1 MKKLLWVLILL
12 LLPLT
17 ALAEDAESRRDGAF
31 FYQIA
36 DGEAILTGCDWDAMQ
51 ADSLYMFA
59 EPPVSLEIPATLGG
73 YPVTSI
79 GGGVFCS
86 LDGCPVDAPF
96 EVVLPEGLR
105 TLDAYTFTECFYAT
119 KITLPASLEIIP
131 EGCFD
136 RVPAE
141 IDFPNG
147 NPRYSCE
154 NGFLINNTTQTLLY
168 TAPSS
173 HGIALPAVRR
183 LGDWSLS
190 NYYLWYDDYD
200 PVLPDTLESVGSY
213 VFYDCGVTRVTFPDG
228 ITELSPFTFS
238 CTALQ
243 EVHLPASLREIPDYC
258 FWDCHLT
265 ALTIPDG
272 VTRIGAHA
280 VDWFTGEIIG
290 AVTLPASVEFVGYRA
305 FPDECDVTALNPQVH
320 FETATEYAERIP
332 EYDWYG
338 DEAADVLYSDGL
350 FDYELSSRGAVLLD
364 CSRFLNQPE
373 VPDVLE
379 IPAELGGYPV
389 TSIGGWVFCSLD
401 GCPLDAPF
409 EIVLPE
415 GLRAL
420 DADTFSDCFYAANVT
435 LPASLEIIP
444 EGCFGRIPAEIDFP
458 NGNPRY
464 SCENGFLIDN
474 TTQTLLYTAPS
485 SHGTAL
491 PAVRRLGDWSLANW
505 LWYDDDD
512 PVLPDTLESVGSHIF
527 YDCCVTRVT
536 FPDGVT
542 ELSPYTFHSTDLQEV
557 HLPASLREIPDFC
570 FWNCQLTALTIPDG
584 VTHIGAQAFNGFTGE
599 IIQAVTLPASVEF
612 VGYRAFPDECDVTA
626 LNPQVHFETATEY
639 AERIPEYDWYG
650 DEAADVLYSDGL
662 FDYELSSRGA
672 VLLDCSRFFNQ
683 PEVPDVLEIPSELG
697 GTPVVAIAAN
707 ALNTSESCADSLL
720 FGIVLPEGVQ
730 RVEADAFQCCHA
742 ATQISFPST
751 LTMLAEG
758 SFFHVYAEID
768 FPNGNPRYSC
778 ENGFLIDRDTQT
790 LLYAA
795 PSSQGQPIPAVRR
808 LGDSALDNWKPAG
821 NEIRLPDTL
830 ESIGPYALDGQYTGD
845 FSPLAAL
852 ILPDGVREL
861 SDCSIYGCWEI
872 QLLRFPA
879 TLTEIPAYCVANCGL
894 GAVEIPEGVTRIG
907 EFAFYYYDWEQTELS
922 AVTLPASVEFVGF
935 RAFPDECE
943 ITALNPDTHFETE
956 EEINQR
962 NPDWAYR
969 IP

>member
-17 ALAEDAESRRDGAF
+17 VLAEDAESRRDGAF

-59 EPPVSLEIPATLGG
+59 EPSVSLEIPATLGG

-79 GGGVFCS
+79 GGWVFCS
-86 LDGCPVDAPF
+86 LDGSPVDAPF

-105 TLDAYTFTECFYAT
+105 ALDADAFADCYYAA
-119 KITLPASLEIIP
+119 KVTLPATLEIIP
-131 EGCFD
+131 EDCFD
-136 RVPAE
+136 RISAE
-141 IDFPNG
+141 IEFPNG

-154 NGFLINNTTQTLLY
+154 NGFLIDNTTQTLLY

-173 HGIALPAVRR
+173 HGNPLPAVRR
-183 LGDWSLS
+183 LGDCSLM
-190 NYYLWYDDYD
+190 NWLWDDDDD

-213 VFYDCGVTRVTFPDG
+213 IFYDCGVTRVTFPDG
-228 ITELSPFTFS
+228 ITELSPYTFY
-238 CTALQ
+238 CTDLQ

-258 FWDCHLT
+258 FWNCQLI

-338 DEAADVLYSDGL
+338 GEAADVLYSDGL
-350 FDYELSSRGAVLLD
+350 FDCELSSRGAVLLG

-379 IPAELGGYPV
+379 IPAELGG
-389 TSIGGWVFCSLD
+389 
-401 GCPLDAPF
+401 
-409 EIVLPE
+409 
-415 GLRAL
+415 
-420 DADTFSDCFYAANVT
+420 
-435 LPASLEIIP
+435 
-444 EGCFGRIPAEIDFP
+444 
-458 NGNPRY
+458 
-464 SCENGFLIDN
+464 
-474 TTQTLLYTAPS
+474 
-485 SHGTAL
+485 
-491 PAVRRLGDWSLANW
+491 
-505 LWYDDDD
+505 
-512 PVLPDTLESVGSHIF
+512 
-527 YDCCVTRVT
+527 
-536 FPDGVT
+536 
-542 ELSPYTFHSTDLQEV
+542 
-557 HLPASLREIPDFC
+557 
-570 FWNCQLTALTIPDG
+570 
-584 VTHIGAQAFNGFTGE
+584 
-599 IIQAVTLPASVEF
+599 
-612 VGYRAFPDECDVTA
+612 
-626 LNPQVHFETATEY
+626 
-639 AERIPEYDWYG
+639 
-650 DEAADVLYSDGL
+650 
-662 FDYELSSRGA
+662 
-672 VLLDCSRFFNQ
+672 
-683 PEVPDVLEIPSELG
+683 
-697 GTPVVAIAAN
+697 TPVVAIAAN
-707 ALNTSESCADSLL
+707 ALNTSESYADSLL

>member
-17 ALAEDAESRRDGAF
+17 ASAEDAEIHRDGAF

-36 DGEAILTGCDWDAMQ
+36 DGEATLTGCDWDAMQ

-105 TLDAYTFTECFYAT
+105 
-119 KITLPASLEIIP
+119 
-131 EGCFD
+131 
-136 RVPAE
+136 
-141 IDFPNG
+141 
-147 NPRYSCE
+147 
-154 NGFLINNTTQTLLY
+154 
-168 TAPSS
+168 
-173 HGIALPAVRR
+173 
-183 LGDWSLS
+183 
-190 NYYLWYDDYD
+190 
-200 PVLPDTLESVGSY
+200 
-213 VFYDCGVTRVTFPDG
+213 
-228 ITELSPFTFS
+228 
-238 CTALQ
+238 
-243 EVHLPASLREIPDYC
+243 
-258 FWDCHLT
+258 
-265 ALTIPDG
+265 
-272 VTRIGAHA
+272 
-280 VDWFTGEIIG
+280 
-290 AVTLPASVEFVGYRA
+290 
-305 FPDECDVTALNPQVH
+305 
-320 FETATEYAERIP
+320 
-332 EYDWYG
+332 
-338 DEAADVLYSDGL
+338 
-350 FDYELSSRGAVLLD
+350 
-364 CSRFLNQPE
+364 
-373 VPDVLE
+373 
-379 IPAELGGYPV
+379 
-389 TSIGGWVFCSLD
+389 
-401 GCPLDAPF
+401 
-409 EIVLPE
+409 
-415 GLRAL
+415 AL
-420 DADTFSDCFYAANVT
+420 DADTFAECFYAVKVT
-435 LPASLEIIP
+435 LPATLEIIP

-626 LNPQVHFETATEY
+626 LNPQVHFETAAEY
-639 AERIPEYDWYG
+639 A
-650 DEAADVLYSDGL
+650 LYSDGL

-672 VLLDCSRFFNQ
+672 VLLDCSRFLNQ

-730 RVEADAFQCCHA
+730 RVEADAFLCCHA
-742 ATQISFPST
+742 ATRISFPST
-751 LTMLAEG
+751 LDDLPES
-758 SFFHVYAEID
+758 SFYHVSAEID

>member
-79 GGGVFCS
+79 GGWVFCS
-86 LDGCPVDAPF
+86 LDGSPVDAPF

-105 TLDAYTFTECFYAT
+105 ALDADAFADCYYAA
-119 KITLPASLEIIP
+119 KVTLPATLEIIP
-131 EGCFD
+131 EDCFD
-136 RVPAE
+136 RISAE

-154 NGFLINNTTQTLLY
+154 NGFLIDNTTQTLLY

-173 HGIALPAVRR
+173 HGNPLPAVRR
-183 LGDWSLS
+183 LGDCSLA
-190 NYYLWYDDYD
+190 NWLWDDDDD

-213 VFYDCGVTRVTFPDG
+213 IFYDCGVTRVTFPDG
-228 ITELSPFTFS
+228 ITELSPYTFYR
-238 CTALQ
+238 TDLQ

-258 FWDCHLT
+258 FWNCQLT

-338 DEAADVLYSDGL
+338 DEAADALYSDGL
-350 FDYELSSRGAVLLD
+350 FDYELSSRGAVLLG

-379 IPAELGGYPV
+379 IPATLGGYPV
-389 TSIGGWVFCSLD
+389 VGLGAYALCTYDFAGGRDFSI
-401 GCPLDAPF
+401 
-409 EIVLPE
+409 IV
-415 GLRAL
+415 
-420 DADTFSDCFYAANVT
+420 
-435 LPASLEIIP
+435 
-444 EGCFGRIPAEIDFP
+444 
-458 NGNPRY
+458 
-464 SCENGFLIDN
+464 
-474 TTQTLLYTAPS
+474 
-485 SHGTAL
+485 
-491 PAVRRLGDWSLANW
+491 
-505 LWYDDDD
+505 
-512 PVLPDTLESVGSHIF
+512 
-527 YDCCVTRVT
+527 
-536 FPDGVT
+536 
-542 ELSPYTFHSTDLQEV
+542 
-557 HLPASLREIPDFC
+557 
-570 FWNCQLTALTIPDG
+570 
-584 VTHIGAQAFNGFTGE
+584 
-599 IIQAVTLPASVEF
+599 
-612 VGYRAFPDECDVTA
+612 
-626 LNPQVHFETATEY
+626 
-639 AERIPEYDWYG
+639 
-650 DEAADVLYSDGL
+650 
-662 FDYELSSRGA
+662 
-672 VLLDCSRFFNQ
+672 
-683 PEVPDVLEIPSELG
+683 
-697 GTPVVAIAAN
+697 
-707 ALNTSESCADSLL
+707 
-720 FGIVLPEGVQ
+720 PEGV
-730 RVEADAFQCCHA
+730 RFMTSDAFLCCHA
-742 ATQISFPST
+742 ATRISFPST
-751 LTMLAEG
+751 LDDLPES
-758 SFFHVYAEID
+758 SFYHVSAEID

-922 AVTLPASVEFVGF
+922 AVTLPASVEFVAF

>member
-17 ALAEDAESRRDGAF
+17 AWAEDAEIRRDGAF

-36 DGEAILTGCDWDAMQ
+36 DGEAVLTGCDWDAMQ

-59 EPPVSLEIPATLGG
+59 EPQVSLEIPATLGG
-73 YPVTSI
+73 YPVTAI
-79 GGGVFCS
+79 GGWLFSS
-86 LDGCPVDAPF
+86 LDVCPVDAPF
-96 EVVLPEGLR
+96 EVVFPEGLR
-105 TLDAYTFTECFYAT
+105 ALDADTFAECFYAV
-119 KITLPASLEIIP
+119 KVTLPATLEIIP

-136 RVPAE
+136 QISAE
-141 IDFPNG
+141 IEFPNG

-168 TAPSS
+168 TAQSR

-320 FETATEYAERIP
+320 FETAAEYAERIP

-338 DEAADVLYSDGL
+338 DEAAD
-350 FDYELSSRGAVLLD
+350 A
-364 CSRFLNQPE
+364 
-373 VPDVLE
+373 
-379 IPAELGGYPV
+379 
-389 TSIGGWVFCSLD
+389 
-401 GCPLDAPF
+401 
-409 EIVLPE
+409 
-415 GLRAL
+415 
-420 DADTFSDCFYAANVT
+420 
-435 LPASLEIIP
+435 
-444 EGCFGRIPAEIDFP
+444 
-458 NGNPRY
+458 
-464 SCENGFLIDN
+464 
-474 TTQTLLYTAPS
+474 
-485 SHGTAL
+485 
-491 PAVRRLGDWSLANW
+491 
-505 LWYDDDD
+505 
-512 PVLPDTLESVGSHIF
+512 
-527 YDCCVTRVT
+527 
-536 FPDGVT
+536 
-542 ELSPYTFHSTDLQEV
+542 
-557 HLPASLREIPDFC
+557 
-570 FWNCQLTALTIPDG
+570 
-584 VTHIGAQAFNGFTGE
+584 
-599 IIQAVTLPASVEF
+599 
-612 VGYRAFPDECDVTA
+612 
-626 LNPQVHFETATEY
+626 
-639 AERIPEYDWYG
+639 
-650 DEAADVLYSDGL
+650 LYSDGL

-683 PEVPDVLEIPSELG
+683 PEVPDVLEIPAELG
-697 GTPVVAIAAN
+697 GYPVVGLGAY
-707 ALNTSESCADSLL
+707 ALCTYDFAGGRDFSI
-720 FGIVLPEGVQ
+720 IVPEGV
-730 RVEADAFQCCHA
+730 RFMTSDAFLCCHA
-742 ATQISFPST
+742 ATRISFPST
-751 LTMLAEG
+751 LDDLPES
-758 SFFHVYAEID
+758 SFYHVSAEID

>member
-12 LLPLT
+12 LLPLI

-79 GGGVFCS
+79 GGWVFCS
-86 LDGCPVDAPF
+86 LDGSPVDAPF

-105 TLDAYTFTECFYAT
+105 ALDADAFADCYYAA
-119 KITLPASLEIIP
+119 KVTLPATLEVIP

-136 RVPAE
+136 QIEAE

-154 NGFLINNTTQTLLY
+154 NGFLIDRDTQTLLY
-168 TAPSS
+168 TTPSS
-173 HGIALPAVRR
+173 HGNPLPAVRR
-183 LGDWSLS
+183 LGDCSLM
-190 NYYLWYDDYD
+190 NWLWDDDDD

-213 VFYDCGVTRVTFPDG
+213 IFYDCGVTRVTFPDG
-228 ITELSPFTFS
+228 ITELSPYTFY
-238 CTALQ
+238 CTDLQ

-258 FWDCHLT
+258 FWNCQLI

-338 DEAADVLYSDGL
+338 GEAADVLYSDGL
-350 FDYELSSRGAVLLD
+350 FDYELSSRGAVLLG

-389 TSIGGWVFCSLD
+389 VGLGAYALCTYDFAGGRDFSI
-401 GCPLDAPF
+401 
-409 EIVLPE
+409 IV
-415 GLRAL
+415 
-420 DADTFSDCFYAANVT
+420 
-435 LPASLEIIP
+435 
-444 EGCFGRIPAEIDFP
+444 
-458 NGNPRY
+458 
-464 SCENGFLIDN
+464 
-474 TTQTLLYTAPS
+474 
-485 SHGTAL
+485 
-491 PAVRRLGDWSLANW
+491 
-505 LWYDDDD
+505 
-512 PVLPDTLESVGSHIF
+512 
-527 YDCCVTRVT
+527 
-536 FPDGVT
+536 
-542 ELSPYTFHSTDLQEV
+542 
-557 HLPASLREIPDFC
+557 
-570 FWNCQLTALTIPDG
+570 
-584 VTHIGAQAFNGFTGE
+584 
-599 IIQAVTLPASVEF
+599 
-612 VGYRAFPDECDVTA
+612 
-626 LNPQVHFETATEY
+626 
-639 AERIPEYDWYG
+639 
-650 DEAADVLYSDGL
+650 
-662 FDYELSSRGA
+662 
-672 VLLDCSRFFNQ
+672 
-683 PEVPDVLEIPSELG
+683 
-697 GTPVVAIAAN
+697 
-707 ALNTSESCADSLL
+707 
-720 FGIVLPEGVQ
+720 PEGV
-730 RVEADAFQCCHA
+730 RFMTSDAFLCCHA
-742 ATQISFPST
+742 ATRISFPST
-751 LTMLAEG
+751 LDDLPES
-758 SFFHVYAEID
+758 SFYHVSAEID

-894 GAVEIPEGVTRIG
+894 GAVEIPEGVARIG

>member
-79 GGGVFCS
+79 GGWVFCS
-86 LDGCPVDAPF
+86 LDGSPVDAPF

-105 TLDAYTFTECFYAT
+105 ALDADAFADCYYAA
-119 KITLPASLEIIP
+119 KVTLPATLEIIP
-131 EGCFD
+131 EDCFD
-136 RVPAE
+136 RISAE
-141 IDFPNG
+141 IEFPNG

-154 NGFLINNTTQTLLY
+154 NGFLIDNTTQTLLY

-173 HGIALPAVRR
+173 HGNPLPAVRR
-183 LGDWSLS
+183 LGDCSLA
-190 NYYLWYDDYD
+190 NWLWDDDDD

-213 VFYDCGVTRVTFPDG
+213 IFYDCGVTRVTFPDG
-228 ITELSPFTFS
+228 ITELSPYTFY
-238 CTALQ
+238 CTDLQ

-258 FWDCHLT
+258 FWNCQLI

-338 DEAADVLYSDGL
+338 GEAADVLYSDGL

-389 TSIGGWVFCSLD
+389 VGLGAYALCTYDFAGGRDFSI
-401 GCPLDAPF
+401 
-409 EIVLPE
+409 IV
-415 GLRAL
+415 
-420 DADTFSDCFYAANVT
+420 
-435 LPASLEIIP
+435 
-444 EGCFGRIPAEIDFP
+444 
-458 NGNPRY
+458 
-464 SCENGFLIDN
+464 
-474 TTQTLLYTAPS
+474 
-485 SHGTAL
+485 
-491 PAVRRLGDWSLANW
+491 
-505 LWYDDDD
+505 
-512 PVLPDTLESVGSHIF
+512 
-527 YDCCVTRVT
+527 
-536 FPDGVT
+536 
-542 ELSPYTFHSTDLQEV
+542 
-557 HLPASLREIPDFC
+557 
-570 FWNCQLTALTIPDG
+570 
-584 VTHIGAQAFNGFTGE
+584 
-599 IIQAVTLPASVEF
+599 
-612 VGYRAFPDECDVTA
+612 
-626 LNPQVHFETATEY
+626 
-639 AERIPEYDWYG
+639 
-650 DEAADVLYSDGL
+650 
-662 FDYELSSRGA
+662 
-672 VLLDCSRFFNQ
+672 
-683 PEVPDVLEIPSELG
+683 
-697 GTPVVAIAAN
+697 
-707 ALNTSESCADSLL
+707 
-720 FGIVLPEGVQ
+720 PEGV
-730 RVEADAFQCCHA
+730 RFMTSDAFLCCHA
-742 ATQISFPST
+742 ATRISFPST
-751 LTMLAEG
+751 LDDLPES
-758 SFFHVYAEID
+758 SFYHVSAEID

-879 TLTEIPAYCVANCGL
+879 TLMEIPAYCVANCGL

>member
-79 GGGVFCS
+79 GGWVFCS
-86 LDGCPVDAPF
+86 LDGSPVDAPF

-105 TLDAYTFTECFYAT
+105 ALDADAFADCYYAA
-119 KITLPASLEIIP
+119 KVTLPATLEIIP
-131 EGCFD
+131 EDCFD
-136 RVPAE
+136 RISAE

-154 NGFLINNTTQTLLY
+154 NGFLIDNTTQTLLY

-173 HGIALPAVRR
+173 HGNPLPAVRR
-183 LGDWSLS
+183 LGDCSLM
-190 NYYLWYDDYD
+190 NWLWDDDDD

-213 VFYDCGVTRVTFPDG
+213 IFYDCGVTRVTFPDG
-228 ITELSPFTFS
+228 ITELSPYTFY
-238 CTALQ
+238 CTDLQ

-258 FWDCHLT
+258 FWNCQLT

-338 DEAADVLYSDGL
+338 GEAADVLYSDGL
-350 FDYELSSRGAVLLD
+350 FDYELSSRGAVLLG

-389 TSIGGWVFCSLD
+389 VGLGAYALCTYDFAGGRDFSI
-401 GCPLDAPF
+401 
-409 EIVLPE
+409 IV
-415 GLRAL
+415 
-420 DADTFSDCFYAANVT
+420 
-435 LPASLEIIP
+435 
-444 EGCFGRIPAEIDFP
+444 
-458 NGNPRY
+458 
-464 SCENGFLIDN
+464 
-474 TTQTLLYTAPS
+474 
-485 SHGTAL
+485 
-491 PAVRRLGDWSLANW
+491 
-505 LWYDDDD
+505 
-512 PVLPDTLESVGSHIF
+512 
-527 YDCCVTRVT
+527 
-536 FPDGVT
+536 
-542 ELSPYTFHSTDLQEV
+542 
-557 HLPASLREIPDFC
+557 
-570 FWNCQLTALTIPDG
+570 
-584 VTHIGAQAFNGFTGE
+584 
-599 IIQAVTLPASVEF
+599 
-612 VGYRAFPDECDVTA
+612 
-626 LNPQVHFETATEY
+626 
-639 AERIPEYDWYG
+639 
-650 DEAADVLYSDGL
+650 
-662 FDYELSSRGA
+662 
-672 VLLDCSRFFNQ
+672 
-683 PEVPDVLEIPSELG
+683 
-697 GTPVVAIAAN
+697 
-707 ALNTSESCADSLL
+707 
-720 FGIVLPEGVQ
+720 PEGV
-730 RVEADAFQCCHA
+730 RFMTSDAFLCCHA
-742 ATQISFPST
+742 ATRISFPST
-751 LTMLAEG
+751 LDDLPES
-758 SFFHVYAEID
+758 SFYHVSAEID

-808 LGDSALDNWKPAG
+808 LGDSALDNWKPTG

>member
-12 LLPLT
+12 VLPLT
-17 ALAEDAESRRDGAF
+17 ALAEDAESHRDGAF

-36 DGEAILTGCDWDAMQ
+36 DGEAVLTGCDWDAMQ

-79 GGGVFCS
+79 GGWVFCS
-86 LDGCPVDAPF
+86 LDGSPVDAPF

-105 TLDAYTFTECFYAT
+105 ALDADAFADCYYAA
-119 KITLPASLEIIP
+119 KVTLPATLEIIP
-131 EGCFD
+131 EDCFD
-136 RVPAE
+136 RISAE
-141 IDFPNG
+141 IEFPNG

-154 NGFLINNTTQTLLY
+154 NGFLIDNTTQTLLY

-173 HGIALPAVRR
+173 HGNPLPAVRR
-183 LGDWSLS
+183 LGDCSLA
-190 NYYLWYDDYD
+190 NWLWDDDDD

-213 VFYDCGVTRVTFPDG
+213 IFYDCGVTRVTFPDG
-228 ITELSPFTFS
+228 ITELSPYTFY
-238 CTALQ
+238 CTDLQ

-258 FWDCHLT
+258 FWNCQLI

-338 DEAADVLYSDGL
+338 GEAADVLYSDGL

-389 TSIGGWVFCSLD
+389 VGLGAYALCTYDFAGGRDFSI
-401 GCPLDAPF
+401 
-409 EIVLPE
+409 IV
-415 GLRAL
+415 
-420 DADTFSDCFYAANVT
+420 
-435 LPASLEIIP
+435 
-444 EGCFGRIPAEIDFP
+444 
-458 NGNPRY
+458 
-464 SCENGFLIDN
+464 
-474 TTQTLLYTAPS
+474 
-485 SHGTAL
+485 
-491 PAVRRLGDWSLANW
+491 
-505 LWYDDDD
+505 
-512 PVLPDTLESVGSHIF
+512 
-527 YDCCVTRVT
+527 
-536 FPDGVT
+536 
-542 ELSPYTFHSTDLQEV
+542 
-557 HLPASLREIPDFC
+557 
-570 FWNCQLTALTIPDG
+570 
-584 VTHIGAQAFNGFTGE
+584 
-599 IIQAVTLPASVEF
+599 
-612 VGYRAFPDECDVTA
+612 
-626 LNPQVHFETATEY
+626 
-639 AERIPEYDWYG
+639 
-650 DEAADVLYSDGL
+650 
-662 FDYELSSRGA
+662 
-672 VLLDCSRFFNQ
+672 
-683 PEVPDVLEIPSELG
+683 
-697 GTPVVAIAAN
+697 
-707 ALNTSESCADSLL
+707 
-720 FGIVLPEGVQ
+720 PEGV
-730 RVEADAFQCCHA
+730 RFMTSDAFLCCHA
-742 ATQISFPST
+742 ATRISFPST
-751 LTMLAEG
+751 LDDLPES
-758 SFFHVYAEID
+758 SFYHVSAEID

-879 TLTEIPAYCVANCGL
+879 TLMEIPAYCVANCGL

>member
-12 LLPLT
+12 LLPLS
-17 ALAEDAESRRDGAF
+17 ALAEDAESHRDGAF

-59 EPPVSLEIPATLGG
+59 DPPVS
-73 YPVTSI
+73 
-79 GGGVFCS
+79 
-86 LDGCPVDAPF
+86 
-96 EVVLPEGLR
+96 
-105 TLDAYTFTECFYAT
+105 
-119 KITLPASLEIIP
+119 
-131 EGCFD
+131 
-136 RVPAE
+136 
-141 IDFPNG
+141 
-147 NPRYSCE
+147 
-154 NGFLINNTTQTLLY
+154 
-168 TAPSS
+168 
-173 HGIALPAVRR
+173 
-183 LGDWSLS
+183 
-190 NYYLWYDDYD
+190 
-200 PVLPDTLESVGSY
+200 
-213 VFYDCGVTRVTFPDG
+213 
-228 ITELSPFTFS
+228 
-238 CTALQ
+238 
-243 EVHLPASLREIPDYC
+243 
-258 FWDCHLT
+258 
-265 ALTIPDG
+265 
-272 VTRIGAHA
+272 
-280 VDWFTGEIIG
+280 
-290 AVTLPASVEFVGYRA
+290 
-305 FPDECDVTALNPQVH
+305 
-320 FETATEYAERIP
+320 
-332 EYDWYG
+332 
-338 DEAADVLYSDGL
+338 
-350 FDYELSSRGAVLLD
+350 
-364 CSRFLNQPE
+364 
-373 VPDVLE
+373 LE

>member
-79 GGGVFCS
+79 GGWVFCS
-86 LDGCPVDAPF
+86 LDGSPVDAPF

-105 TLDAYTFTECFYAT
+105 ALDADAFADCYYAA
-119 KITLPASLEIIP
+119 KVTLPATLEIIP
-131 EGCFD
+131 EDCFD
-136 RVPAE
+136 RISAE
-141 IDFPNG
+141 IEFPNG

-154 NGFLINNTTQTLLY
+154 NGFLIDNTTQTLLY

-173 HGIALPAVRR
+173 HGNPLPAVRR
-183 LGDWSLS
+183 LGDCSLA
-190 NYYLWYDDYD
+190 NWLWDDDDD

-213 VFYDCGVTRVTFPDG
+213 IFYDCGVTRVTFPDG
-228 ITELSPFTFS
+228 ITELSPYTFY
-238 CTALQ
+238 CTDLQ

-258 FWDCHLT
+258 FWNCQLT

-338 DEAADVLYSDGL
+338 GEAADVLYSDGL
-350 FDYELSSRGAVLLD
+350 FDYQLSSRGAVLLD
-364 CSRFLNQPE
+364 GSRFLNQPE

-379 IPAELGGYPV
+379 IPA
-389 TSIGGWVFCSLD
+389 
-401 GCPLDAPF
+401 
-409 EIVLPE
+409 
-415 GLRAL
+415 
-420 DADTFSDCFYAANVT
+420 
-435 LPASLEIIP
+435 
-444 EGCFGRIPAEIDFP
+444 
-458 NGNPRY
+458 
-464 SCENGFLIDN
+464 
-474 TTQTLLYTAPS
+474 
-485 SHGTAL
+485 
-491 PAVRRLGDWSLANW
+491 
-505 LWYDDDD
+505 
-512 PVLPDTLESVGSHIF
+512 
-527 YDCCVTRVT
+527 
-536 FPDGVT
+536 
-542 ELSPYTFHSTDLQEV
+542 
-557 HLPASLREIPDFC
+557 
-570 FWNCQLTALTIPDG
+570 
-584 VTHIGAQAFNGFTGE
+584 
-599 IIQAVTLPASVEF
+599 
-612 VGYRAFPDECDVTA
+612 
-626 LNPQVHFETATEY
+626 
-639 AERIPEYDWYG
+639 
-650 DEAADVLYSDGL
+650 
-662 FDYELSSRGA
+662 
-672 VLLDCSRFFNQ
+672 
-683 PEVPDVLEIPSELG
+683 ELG

-821 NEIRLPDTL
+821 NEIRLPYTL

-879 TLTEIPAYCVANCGL
+879 TLMEIPAYCVANCGL

>member
-17 ALAEDAESRRDGAF
+17 ASAEDAEIHRDGAF

-36 DGEAILTGCDWDAMQ
+36 DGEAVLTGCDWDAMQ

-59 EPPVSLEIPATLGG
+59 KPPVSLEIPATLGG
-73 YPVTSI
+73 YPVTAI

-86 LDGCPVDAPF
+86 LDGCPVNAPF

-105 TLDAYTFTECFYAT
+105 ALDADAFADCYYAA
-119 KITLPASLEIIP
+119 KVTLPATLEIIP

-136 RVPAE
+136 RIE
-141 IDFPNG
+141 
-147 NPRYSCE
+147 
-154 NGFLINNTTQTLLY
+154 
-168 TAPSS
+168 
-173 HGIALPAVRR
+173 
-183 LGDWSLS
+183 
-190 NYYLWYDDYD
+190 
-200 PVLPDTLESVGSY
+200 
-213 VFYDCGVTRVTFPDG
+213 
-228 ITELSPFTFS
+228 
-238 CTALQ
+238 
-243 EVHLPASLREIPDYC
+243 
-258 FWDCHLT
+258 
-265 ALTIPDG
+265 
-272 VTRIGAHA
+272 
-280 VDWFTGEIIG
+280 
-290 AVTLPASVEFVGYRA
+290 
-305 FPDECDVTALNPQVH
+305 
-320 FETATEYAERIP
+320 
-332 EYDWYG
+332 
-338 DEAADVLYSDGL
+338 
-350 FDYELSSRGAVLLD
+350 
-364 CSRFLNQPE
+364 
-373 VPDVLE
+373 
-379 IPAELGGYPV
+379 
-389 TSIGGWVFCSLD
+389 
-401 GCPLDAPF
+401 
-409 EIVLPE
+409 
-415 GLRAL
+415 
-420 DADTFSDCFYAANVT
+420 
-435 LPASLEIIP
+435 
-444 EGCFGRIPAEIDFP
+444 AEIDFP

-491 PAVRRLGDWSLANW
+491 PAVRRLGDGSLLNW

-512 PVLPDTLESVGSHIF
+512 PVLPDTLESVGSYIF
-527 YDCCVTRVT
+527 YDCGVTRVT
-536 FPDGVT
+536 FPDGIT
-542 ELSPYTFHSTDLQEV
+542 ELSPYTFYCTDLQEV
-557 HLPASLREIPDFC
+557 HLPASLLEIPDYC

-584 VTHIGAQAFNGFTGE
+584 VTRIGAHAIDWFTGE
-599 IIQAVTLPASVEF
+599 IIGAVTLPASVEF

-626 LNPQVHFETATEY
+626 LNPQVHFETAAEY
-639 AERIPEYDWYG
+639 AERHPEYDWDS

-683 PEVPDVLEIPSELG
+683 PEIPDVLEIPAKLG
-697 GTPVVAIAAN
+697 GTPVVAIAEN

-720 FGIVLPEGVQ
+720 FSIVLPEGVQ

-742 ATQISFPST
+742 ATQISFSST

-830 ESIGPYALDGQYTGD
+830 ESIGSYALDGQYTGD

-861 SDCSIYGCWEI
+861 SDCSIYACWEI

>member
-17 ALAEDAESRRDGAF
+17 AWAEDAEIHRDGAF

-36 DGEAILTGCDWDAMQ
+36 DGEATLTGCDWDAMQ

-59 EPPVSLEIPATLGG
+59 EPQVSLEIPATLGG

-79 GGGVFCS
+79 GG
-86 LDGCPVDAPF
+86 
-96 EVVLPEGLR
+96 
-105 TLDAYTFTECFYAT
+105 
-119 KITLPASLEIIP
+119 
-131 EGCFD
+131 
-136 RVPAE
+136 
-141 IDFPNG
+141 
-147 NPRYSCE
+147 
-154 NGFLINNTTQTLLY
+154 
-168 TAPSS
+168 
-173 HGIALPAVRR
+173 
-183 LGDWSLS
+183 
-190 NYYLWYDDYD
+190 
-200 PVLPDTLESVGSY
+200 
-213 VFYDCGVTRVTFPDG
+213 
-228 ITELSPFTFS
+228 
-238 CTALQ
+238 
-243 EVHLPASLREIPDYC
+243 
-258 FWDCHLT
+258 
-265 ALTIPDG
+265 
-272 VTRIGAHA
+272 
-280 VDWFTGEIIG
+280 
-290 AVTLPASVEFVGYRA
+290 
-305 FPDECDVTALNPQVH
+305 
-320 FETATEYAERIP
+320 
-332 EYDWYG
+332 
-338 DEAADVLYSDGL
+338 
-350 FDYELSSRGAVLLD
+350 
-364 CSRFLNQPE
+364 
-373 VPDVLE
+373 
-379 IPAELGGYPV
+379 
-389 TSIGGWVFCSLD
+389 WVFSSLD

-409 EIVLPE
+409 EVVLPE

-420 DADTFSDCFYAANVT
+420 DADTFAECFYAVKVT
-435 LPASLEIIP
+435 LPATLEIIP

-505 LWYDDDD
+505 LRYDDDD

-557 HLPASLREIPDFC
+557 HLPASLREIPDYC

-584 VTHIGAQAFNGFTGE
+584 VTRIGAHAFDGFTGE
-599 IIQAVTLPASVEF
+599 IIGAVTLPASVEF

-626 LNPQVHFETATEY
+626 LNPQVHFETAAEYSLYSDGLFDYELSSRGAVLLGCSRFLNQPEVPDVLEIPATLGGYPVTAIGGWVFSSLDGCPLDAPFEVVLPEGLRALDADTFAECFYAVKVTLPATLEIIPEGCFGRIPAEIDFPNGNPRYSCENGFLIDNTTQTLLYTAPSSHGTALPAVRRLGDWSLANWLRYDDDDPVLPDTLESVGSHIFYDCCVTRVTFPDGVTELSPYTFHSTDLQEVHLPASLREIPDYCFWNCQLTALTIPDGVTRIGAHAFDGFTGEIIGAVTLPASVEFVGYRAFPDECDVTALNPQVHFETAAEY
-639 AERIPEYDWYG
+639 A
-650 DEAADVLYSDGL
+650 LYSDGL

-683 PEVPDVLEIPSELG
+683 PEVPDVLEIPAKLG
-697 GTPVVAIAAN
+697 GYPVVGLGAY
-707 ALNTSESCADSLL
+707 ALCTYDFDDGRDFSI
-720 FGIVLPEGVQ
+720 IVPEGV
-730 RVEADAFQCCHA
+730 RFMTSDAFLCCHA
-742 ATQISFPST
+742 ATRISFPST
-751 LTMLAEG
+751 LDDLPES
-758 SFFHVYAEID
+758 SFYHVSAEID

-821 NEIRLPDTL
+821 NEVRLPDTL
-830 ESIGPYALDGQYTGD
+830 ESIGPYALYGQYTDD

-852 ILPDGVREL
+852 ILPDGIREL
-861 SDCSIYGCWEI
+861 SECSIYAGREI

-907 EFAFYYYDWEQTELS
+907 EFAFYYYDLGQTKLS

-935 RAFPDECE
+935 RAFPDGCE

>member
-17 ALAEDAESRRDGAF
+17 VLAEDAESRRDGAF

-59 EPPVSLEIPATLGG
+59 EPSVSLEIPATLGG

-79 GGGVFCS
+79 GGWVFCS
-86 LDGCPVDAPF
+86 LDGSPVDAPF

-105 TLDAYTFTECFYAT
+105 ALDADAFADCYYAA
-119 KITLPASLEIIP
+119 KVTLPATLEIIP
-131 EGCFD
+131 EDCFD
-136 RVPAE
+136 RISAE

-154 NGFLINNTTQTLLY
+154 NGFLIDNTTQTLLY

-173 HGIALPAVRR
+173 HGNPLPAVRR
-183 LGDWSLS
+183 LGDCSLM
-190 NYYLWYDDYD
+190 NWLWDDDDD

-213 VFYDCGVTRVTFPDG
+213 IFYDCGVTRVTFPDG
-228 ITELSPFTFS
+228 ITELSPYTFY
-238 CTALQ
+238 CTDLQ

-258 FWDCHLT
+258 FWNCQLT

-320 FETATEYAERIP
+320 FETAAEYAERIP

-350 FDYELSSRGAVLLD
+350 FDYELSSRGAVLLG

-389 TSIGGWVFCSLD
+389 VGLGAYALCTYDFAGGRDFSI
-401 GCPLDAPF
+401 
-409 EIVLPE
+409 IV
-415 GLRAL
+415 
-420 DADTFSDCFYAANVT
+420 
-435 LPASLEIIP
+435 
-444 EGCFGRIPAEIDFP
+444 
-458 NGNPRY
+458 
-464 SCENGFLIDN
+464 
-474 TTQTLLYTAPS
+474 
-485 SHGTAL
+485 
-491 PAVRRLGDWSLANW
+491 
-505 LWYDDDD
+505 
-512 PVLPDTLESVGSHIF
+512 
-527 YDCCVTRVT
+527 
-536 FPDGVT
+536 
-542 ELSPYTFHSTDLQEV
+542 
-557 HLPASLREIPDFC
+557 
-570 FWNCQLTALTIPDG
+570 
-584 VTHIGAQAFNGFTGE
+584 
-599 IIQAVTLPASVEF
+599 
-612 VGYRAFPDECDVTA
+612 
-626 LNPQVHFETATEY
+626 
-639 AERIPEYDWYG
+639 
-650 DEAADVLYSDGL
+650 
-662 FDYELSSRGA
+662 
-672 VLLDCSRFFNQ
+672 
-683 PEVPDVLEIPSELG
+683 
-697 GTPVVAIAAN
+697 
-707 ALNTSESCADSLL
+707 
-720 FGIVLPEGVQ
+720 PEGV
-730 RVEADAFQCCHA
+730 RFMTSDAFLCCHA
-742 ATQISFPST
+742 ATRISFPST
-751 LTMLAEG
+751 LDDLPES
-758 SFFHVYAEID
+758 SFYHVSAEID

>member
-79 GGGVFCS
+79 GGWVFCS
-86 LDGCPVDAPF
+86 LDGSPVDAPF

-105 TLDAYTFTECFYAT
+105 ALDADAFADCYYAA
-119 KITLPASLEIIP
+119 KVTLPATLEIIP
-131 EGCFD
+131 EDCFD
-136 RVPAE
+136 RISAE
-141 IDFPNG
+141 IEFPNG

-154 NGFLINNTTQTLLY
+154 NGFLIDNTTQTLLY

-173 HGIALPAVRR
+173 HGNPLPAVRR
-183 LGDWSLS
+183 LGDCSLA
-190 NYYLWYDDYD
+190 NWLWDDDDD

-213 VFYDCGVTRVTFPDG
+213 IFYDCGVTRVTFPDG
-228 ITELSPFTFS
+228 ITELSPYTFY
-238 CTALQ
+238 CTDLQ

-258 FWDCHLT
+258 FWNCQLT

-338 DEAADVLYSDGL
+338 GEAADVLYSDGL
-350 FDYELSSRGAVLLD
+350 FDYELSSRGAVLLG

-389 TSIGGWVFCSLD
+389 VGLGAYALCTYDFAGGRDFSI
-401 GCPLDAPF
+401 
-409 EIVLPE
+409 IV
-415 GLRAL
+415 
-420 DADTFSDCFYAANVT
+420 
-435 LPASLEIIP
+435 
-444 EGCFGRIPAEIDFP
+444 
-458 NGNPRY
+458 
-464 SCENGFLIDN
+464 
-474 TTQTLLYTAPS
+474 
-485 SHGTAL
+485 
-491 PAVRRLGDWSLANW
+491 
-505 LWYDDDD
+505 
-512 PVLPDTLESVGSHIF
+512 
-527 YDCCVTRVT
+527 
-536 FPDGVT
+536 
-542 ELSPYTFHSTDLQEV
+542 
-557 HLPASLREIPDFC
+557 
-570 FWNCQLTALTIPDG
+570 
-584 VTHIGAQAFNGFTGE
+584 
-599 IIQAVTLPASVEF
+599 
-612 VGYRAFPDECDVTA
+612 
-626 LNPQVHFETATEY
+626 
-639 AERIPEYDWYG
+639 
-650 DEAADVLYSDGL
+650 
-662 FDYELSSRGA
+662 
-672 VLLDCSRFFNQ
+672 
-683 PEVPDVLEIPSELG
+683 
-697 GTPVVAIAAN
+697 
-707 ALNTSESCADSLL
+707 
-720 FGIVLPEGVQ
+720 PEGV
-730 RVEADAFQCCHA
+730 RFMTSDAFLCCHA
-742 ATQISFPST
+742 ATRISFPST
-751 LTMLAEG
+751 LDDLPES
-758 SFFHVYAEID
+758 SFYHVSAEID

>member
-79 GGGVFCS
+79 GGWVFCS
-86 LDGCPVDAPF
+86 LDGSPVDAPF

-105 TLDAYTFTECFYAT
+105 ALDADAFADCYYAA
-119 KITLPASLEIIP
+119 KVTLPATLEIIP
-131 EGCFD
+131 EDCFD
-136 RVPAE
+136 RISAE
-141 IDFPNG
+141 IEFPNG

-154 NGFLINNTTQTLLY
+154 NGFLIDNTTQTLLY

-173 HGIALPAVRR
+173 HGNPLPAVRR
-183 LGDWSLS
+183 LGDCSLM
-190 NYYLWYDDYD
+190 NWLWDDDDD

-213 VFYDCGVTRVTFPDG
+213 IFYDCGVTRVTFPDG
-228 ITELSPFTFS
+228 ITELSPYTFY
-238 CTALQ
+238 CTDLQ

-258 FWDCHLT
+258 FWNCQLT

-338 DEAADVLYSDGL
+338 DEAADGL
-350 FDYELSSRGAVLLD
+350 FDYELSSRGAVLLG

-389 TSIGGWVFCSLD
+389 VGLGAYALCTYDFAGGRDFSI
-401 GCPLDAPF
+401 
-409 EIVLPE
+409 IV
-415 GLRAL
+415 
-420 DADTFSDCFYAANVT
+420 
-435 LPASLEIIP
+435 
-444 EGCFGRIPAEIDFP
+444 
-458 NGNPRY
+458 
-464 SCENGFLIDN
+464 
-474 TTQTLLYTAPS
+474 
-485 SHGTAL
+485 
-491 PAVRRLGDWSLANW
+491 
-505 LWYDDDD
+505 
-512 PVLPDTLESVGSHIF
+512 
-527 YDCCVTRVT
+527 
-536 FPDGVT
+536 
-542 ELSPYTFHSTDLQEV
+542 
-557 HLPASLREIPDFC
+557 
-570 FWNCQLTALTIPDG
+570 
-584 VTHIGAQAFNGFTGE
+584 
-599 IIQAVTLPASVEF
+599 
-612 VGYRAFPDECDVTA
+612 
-626 LNPQVHFETATEY
+626 
-639 AERIPEYDWYG
+639 
-650 DEAADVLYSDGL
+650 
-662 FDYELSSRGA
+662 
-672 VLLDCSRFFNQ
+672 
-683 PEVPDVLEIPSELG
+683 
-697 GTPVVAIAAN
+697 
-707 ALNTSESCADSLL
+707 
-720 FGIVLPEGVQ
+720 PEGV
-730 RVEADAFQCCHA
+730 RFMTSDAFLCCHA
-742 ATQISFPST
+742 ATRISFPST
-751 LTMLAEG
+751 LDDLPES
-758 SFFHVYAEID
+758 SFYHVSAEID

>member
-17 ALAEDAESRRDGAF
+17 AWAEDAEIHRDGAF

-36 DGEAILTGCDWDAMQ
+36 DGEATLTGCDWDAMQ

-59 EPPVSLEIPATLGG
+59 DPPVSLEIPATLGG
-73 YPVTSI
+73 YPVTAI
-79 GGGVFCS
+79 GGWVFCS

-105 TLDAYTFTECFYAT
+105 ALDADTFADCFYAANV
-119 KITLPASLEIIP
+119 TLPATLEIIP

-136 RVPAE
+136 QISAE
-141 IDFPNG
+141 IEFPNG

-173 HGIALPAVRR
+173 HGNPLPAVRR
-183 LGDWSLS
+183 LGDCSLM
-190 NYYLWYDDYD
+190 NWLWDDD
-200 PVLPDTLESVGSY
+200 DAPVLPDTLESVGSY
-213 VFYDCGVTRVTFPDG
+213 IFYDCGVTRVTFPDG
-228 ITELSPFTFS
+228 ITELSPYTFY
-238 CTALQ
+238 CTDLQ

-258 FWDCHLT
+258 FWNCQLI

-320 FETATEYAERIP
+320 FETAAEYAERIP

-379 IPAELGGYPV
+379 IPAELGG
-389 TSIGGWVFCSLD
+389 
-401 GCPLDAPF
+401 
-409 EIVLPE
+409 
-415 GLRAL
+415 
-420 DADTFSDCFYAANVT
+420 
-435 LPASLEIIP
+435 
-444 EGCFGRIPAEIDFP
+444 
-458 NGNPRY
+458 
-464 SCENGFLIDN
+464 
-474 TTQTLLYTAPS
+474 
-485 SHGTAL
+485 
-491 PAVRRLGDWSLANW
+491 
-505 LWYDDDD
+505 
-512 PVLPDTLESVGSHIF
+512 
-527 YDCCVTRVT
+527 
-536 FPDGVT
+536 
-542 ELSPYTFHSTDLQEV
+542 
-557 HLPASLREIPDFC
+557 
-570 FWNCQLTALTIPDG
+570 
-584 VTHIGAQAFNGFTGE
+584 
-599 IIQAVTLPASVEF
+599 
-612 VGYRAFPDECDVTA
+612 
-626 LNPQVHFETATEY
+626 
-639 AERIPEYDWYG
+639 
-650 DEAADVLYSDGL
+650 
-662 FDYELSSRGA
+662 
-672 VLLDCSRFFNQ
+672 
-683 PEVPDVLEIPSELG
+683 
-697 GTPVVAIAAN
+697 TPVVAIAAN
-707 ALNTSESCADSLL
+707 ALNTSESYADSLL

>member
-17 ALAEDAESRRDGAF
+17 ALAEDAEIHRDGAF

-36 DGEAILTGCDWDAMQ
+36 DGEAVLTGCDWDAMQ

-59 EPPVSLEIPATLGG
+59 DPPVSLEIPATLGG

-79 GGGVFCS
+79 GGWVFCS

-105 TLDAYTFTECFYAT
+105 
-119 KITLPASLEIIP
+119 
-131 EGCFD
+131 
-136 RVPAE
+136 
-141 IDFPNG
+141 
-147 NPRYSCE
+147 
-154 NGFLINNTTQTLLY
+154 
-168 TAPSS
+168 
-173 HGIALPAVRR
+173 
-183 LGDWSLS
+183 
-190 NYYLWYDDYD
+190 
-200 PVLPDTLESVGSY
+200 
-213 VFYDCGVTRVTFPDG
+213 
-228 ITELSPFTFS
+228 
-238 CTALQ
+238 
-243 EVHLPASLREIPDYC
+243 
-258 FWDCHLT
+258 
-265 ALTIPDG
+265 
-272 VTRIGAHA
+272 
-280 VDWFTGEIIG
+280 
-290 AVTLPASVEFVGYRA
+290 
-305 FPDECDVTALNPQVH
+305 
-320 FETATEYAERIP
+320 
-332 EYDWYG
+332 
-338 DEAADVLYSDGL
+338 
-350 FDYELSSRGAVLLD
+350 
-364 CSRFLNQPE
+364 
-373 VPDVLE
+373 
-379 IPAELGGYPV
+379 
-389 TSIGGWVFCSLD
+389 
-401 GCPLDAPF
+401 
-409 EIVLPE
+409 
-415 GLRAL
+415 AL
-420 DADTFSDCFYAANVT
+420 DADTFADCFYAAKVT
-435 LPASLEIIP
+435 LPATLEIIP
-444 EGCFGRIPAEIDFP
+444 EDCFDRISAEIDFP

-485 SHGTAL
+485 SHGNPL
-491 PAVRRLGDWSLANW
+491 PAVRRLGDCSLMNW
-505 LWYDDDD
+505 LWDDDDD
-512 PVLPDTLESVGSHIF
+512 PVLPDTLESVGSYIF
-527 YDCCVTRVT
+527 YDCGVTRVT
-536 FPDGVT
+536 FPDGIT
-542 ELSPYTFHSTDLQEV
+542 ELSPYTFYCTDLQEV
-557 HLPASLREIPDFC
+557 HLPASLREIPDYC
-570 FWNCQLTALTIPDG
+570 FWNCQLIALTIPDG

-626 LNPQVHFETATEY
+626 LNPQVHFETAAEY
-639 AERIPEYDWYG
+639 AERISEYDWYG
-650 DEAADVLYSDGL
+650 DEAADALYSDGL

-730 RVEADAFQCCHA
+730 RVEANAFQCCHA

>member
-36 DGEAILTGCDWDAMQ
+36 DGEAVLTGCDWDAMQ

-73 YPVTSI
+73 YPVTAI
-79 GGGVFCS
+79 GGWLFSS
-86 LDGCPVDAPF
+86 LDVCPVDVPF

-105 TLDAYTFTECFYAT
+105 ALDADTFAECFYAV
-119 KITLPASLEIIP
+119 KVTLPATLEIIP
-131 EGCFD
+131 EGCFNLIE
-136 RVPAE
+136 AE
-141 IDFPNG
+141 IDFPNS

-154 NGFLINNTTQTLLY
+154 NGFLIDRDTQTLLY

-173 HGIALPAVRR
+173 HGNPLPAVRR
-183 LGDWSLS
+183 LGDCSLM
-190 NYYLWYDDYD
+190 NWLWDDDDD

-213 VFYDCGVTRVTFPDG
+213 IFYDCGVTRVTFPDG
-228 ITELSPFTFS
+228 ITELSPYTFY
-238 CTALQ
+238 CTDLQ

-258 FWDCHLT
+258 FWNCQLT

-320 FETATEYAERIP
+320 FETAAEYAERIP

-338 DEAADVLYSDGL
+338 GEAADVLYSDGL
-350 FDYELSSRGAVLLD
+350 FDYELSSRGAVLLG

-389 TSIGGWVFCSLD
+389 VGLGAYALCTYDFAGGRDFSI
-401 GCPLDAPF
+401 
-409 EIVLPE
+409 IV
-415 GLRAL
+415 
-420 DADTFSDCFYAANVT
+420 
-435 LPASLEIIP
+435 
-444 EGCFGRIPAEIDFP
+444 
-458 NGNPRY
+458 
-464 SCENGFLIDN
+464 
-474 TTQTLLYTAPS
+474 
-485 SHGTAL
+485 
-491 PAVRRLGDWSLANW
+491 
-505 LWYDDDD
+505 
-512 PVLPDTLESVGSHIF
+512 
-527 YDCCVTRVT
+527 
-536 FPDGVT
+536 
-542 ELSPYTFHSTDLQEV
+542 
-557 HLPASLREIPDFC
+557 
-570 FWNCQLTALTIPDG
+570 
-584 VTHIGAQAFNGFTGE
+584 
-599 IIQAVTLPASVEF
+599 
-612 VGYRAFPDECDVTA
+612 
-626 LNPQVHFETATEY
+626 
-639 AERIPEYDWYG
+639 
-650 DEAADVLYSDGL
+650 
-662 FDYELSSRGA
+662 
-672 VLLDCSRFFNQ
+672 
-683 PEVPDVLEIPSELG
+683 
-697 GTPVVAIAAN
+697 
-707 ALNTSESCADSLL
+707 
-720 FGIVLPEGVQ
+720 PEGV
-730 RVEADAFQCCHA
+730 RFMTSDAFLCCHA
-742 ATQISFPST
+742 ATRISFPST
-751 LTMLAEG
+751 LDDLPES
-758 SFFHVYAEID
+758 SFYHVSAEID

>member
-79 GGGVFCS
+79 GGWVFCS
-86 LDGCPVDAPF
+86 LDGSPVDAPF

-105 TLDAYTFTECFYAT
+105 ALDADAFADCYYAA
-119 KITLPASLEIIP
+119 KVTLPATLEIIP
-131 EGCFD
+131 EDCFD
-136 RVPAE
+136 RISAE

-154 NGFLINNTTQTLLY
+154 NGFLIDNTTQTLLY

-173 HGIALPAVRR
+173 HGNPLPAVRR
-183 LGDWSLS
+183 LGDCSLM
-190 NYYLWYDDYD
+190 NWLWDDDDD

-213 VFYDCGVTRVTFPDG
+213 IFYDCGVTRVTFPDG
-228 ITELSPFTFS
+228 ITELSPYTFY
-238 CTALQ
+238 CTDLQ

-258 FWDCHLT
+258 FWNCQLI

-338 DEAADVLYSDGL
+338 GEAADVLYSDGL
-350 FDYELSSRGAVLLD
+350 FDYELSSRGAVLLG

-389 TSIGGWVFCSLD
+389 VGLGAYALCTYDFAGGRDFSI
-401 GCPLDAPF
+401 
-409 EIVLPE
+409 IV
-415 GLRAL
+415 
-420 DADTFSDCFYAANVT
+420 
-435 LPASLEIIP
+435 
-444 EGCFGRIPAEIDFP
+444 
-458 NGNPRY
+458 
-464 SCENGFLIDN
+464 
-474 TTQTLLYTAPS
+474 
-485 SHGTAL
+485 
-491 PAVRRLGDWSLANW
+491 
-505 LWYDDDD
+505 
-512 PVLPDTLESVGSHIF
+512 
-527 YDCCVTRVT
+527 
-536 FPDGVT
+536 
-542 ELSPYTFHSTDLQEV
+542 
-557 HLPASLREIPDFC
+557 
-570 FWNCQLTALTIPDG
+570 
-584 VTHIGAQAFNGFTGE
+584 
-599 IIQAVTLPASVEF
+599 
-612 VGYRAFPDECDVTA
+612 
-626 LNPQVHFETATEY
+626 
-639 AERIPEYDWYG
+639 
-650 DEAADVLYSDGL
+650 
-662 FDYELSSRGA
+662 
-672 VLLDCSRFFNQ
+672 
-683 PEVPDVLEIPSELG
+683 
-697 GTPVVAIAAN
+697 
-707 ALNTSESCADSLL
+707 
-720 FGIVLPEGVQ
+720 PEGV
-730 RVEADAFQCCHA
+730 RFMTSDAFLCCHA
-742 ATQISFPST
+742 ATRISFPST
-751 LTMLAEG
+751 LDDLPES
-758 SFFHVYAEID
+758 SFYHVSAEID

-808 LGDSALDNWKPAG
+808 LGDFALDNWKPAG

-907 EFAFYYYDWEQTELS
+907 EFAFYYYDWEQTDLS

>member
-17 ALAEDAESRRDGAF
+17 AWAEDAEIHRDGAF

-320 FETATEYAERIP
+320 FETAAEYAERRS
-332 EYDWYG
+332 EYDWDS
-338 DEAADVLYSDGL
+338 DEAADALYSDGL

-389 TSIGGWVFCSLD
+389 TAIGGWVFCSLD
-401 GCPLDAPF
+401 GCPVDAPF
-409 EIVLPE
+409 EVVLPE

-420 DADTFSDCFYAANVT
+420 DADTFADCFYAANVT

-485 SHGTAL
+485 SHGNPL
-491 PAVRRLGDWSLANW
+491 PAVRRLGDCSLMNW
-505 LWYDDDD
+505 LWDDDDD
-512 PVLPDTLESVGSHIF
+512 PVLPDTLESVGSYIF
-527 YDCCVTRVT
+527 YDCGVTRVT
-536 FPDGVT
+536 FPDGIT
-542 ELSPYTFHSTDLQEV
+542 ELSPYTFYCTDLQEV
-557 HLPASLREIPDFC
+557 HLPASLREIPDYC
-570 FWNCQLTALTIPDG
+570 FWNCQLIALTIPDG
-584 VTHIGAQAFNGFTGE
+584 VTRIGAHAVDWFTGE
-599 IIQAVTLPASVEF
+599 IIGAVTLPASVEF
-612 VGYRAFPDECDVTA
+612 VGYRAFPDECDVTV

-650 DEAADVLYSDGL
+650 DEAADALYSDGL

-672 VLLDCSRFFNQ
+672 VLLDCSRFLNQ

>member
-17 ALAEDAESRRDGAF
+17 VLAEDAESRRDGAF

-79 GGGVFCS
+79 GGWVFCS

-105 TLDAYTFTECFYAT
+105 ALDADAFADCFYAANV
-119 KITLPASLEIIP
+119 TLPATLEIIP
-131 EGCFD
+131 EDCFD
-136 RVPAE
+136 RISAE
-141 IDFPNG
+141 IEFPNG

-154 NGFLINNTTQTLLY
+154 NGFLIDNTTQTLLY

-173 HGIALPAVRR
+173 HGNPLPAVRR
-183 LGDWSLS
+183 LGDCSLA
-190 NYYLWYDDYD
+190 NWLWDDDDD

-213 VFYDCGVTRVTFPDG
+213 IFYDCGVTRVTFPDG
-228 ITELSPFTFS
+228 ITELSPYTFY
-238 CTALQ
+238 CTDLQ

-258 FWDCHLT
+258 FWNCQLI

-338 DEAADVLYSDGL
+338 GEAADVLYSDGL
-350 FDYELSSRGAVLLD
+350 FDYELSSRGAVLLG

-379 IPAELGGYPV
+379 IPATLGGYPV
-389 TSIGGWVFCSLD
+389 VGLGAYALCTYDFAGGRDFSI
-401 GCPLDAPF
+401 
-409 EIVLPE
+409 IV
-415 GLRAL
+415 
-420 DADTFSDCFYAANVT
+420 
-435 LPASLEIIP
+435 
-444 EGCFGRIPAEIDFP
+444 
-458 NGNPRY
+458 
-464 SCENGFLIDN
+464 
-474 TTQTLLYTAPS
+474 
-485 SHGTAL
+485 
-491 PAVRRLGDWSLANW
+491 
-505 LWYDDDD
+505 
-512 PVLPDTLESVGSHIF
+512 
-527 YDCCVTRVT
+527 
-536 FPDGVT
+536 
-542 ELSPYTFHSTDLQEV
+542 
-557 HLPASLREIPDFC
+557 
-570 FWNCQLTALTIPDG
+570 
-584 VTHIGAQAFNGFTGE
+584 
-599 IIQAVTLPASVEF
+599 
-612 VGYRAFPDECDVTA
+612 
-626 LNPQVHFETATEY
+626 
-639 AERIPEYDWYG
+639 
-650 DEAADVLYSDGL
+650 
-662 FDYELSSRGA
+662 
-672 VLLDCSRFFNQ
+672 
-683 PEVPDVLEIPSELG
+683 
-697 GTPVVAIAAN
+697 
-707 ALNTSESCADSLL
+707 
-720 FGIVLPEGVQ
+720 PEGV
-730 RVEADAFQCCHA
+730 RFMTSDAFLCCHA
-742 ATQISFPST
+742 ATRISFPST
-751 LTMLAEG
+751 LDDLPES
-758 SFFHVYAEID
+758 SFYHVSAEID

>member
-17 ALAEDAESRRDGAF
+17 ALAEDAESHRDGAF

-36 DGEAILTGCDWDAMQ
+36 DGEATLTGCDWDAMQ

-105 TLDAYTFTECFYAT
+105 ALDADTFTECFYAT

-258 FWDCHLT
+258 FWDCQLTALTIPDGVTRIGAHAIDWFTGEIIGAVTLPASVEFVGYRAFPDECDVTALNPQVHFETAAEYAERIPEYDWYGDEAADALYSDGLFDYELSSRGAVLLDCSRFFNQPEIPDVLEIPATLGGYPVTAIGGWLFSSLDVCPVDAPFEVVFPEGLRALDADTFAECFYAVKVTLPASLEIIPEGCFGRIPAEIDFPNGNPRYSCENGFLIDRDTQTLLYTAPSSHGIALPAVRRLGDWSLANWLWYDDDDPVLPDTLESVGSYIFYDCCVTRVTFPDGVTELSPYTFHCTDLQEVHLPASLREIPDYCFWNCQLI

-320 FETATEYAERIP
+320 FETAAEYAERIP

-338 DEAADVLYSDGL
+338 DEAAD
-350 FDYELSSRGAVLLD
+350 A
-364 CSRFLNQPE
+364 
-373 VPDVLE
+373 
-379 IPAELGGYPV
+379 
-389 TSIGGWVFCSLD
+389 
-401 GCPLDAPF
+401 
-409 EIVLPE
+409 
-415 GLRAL
+415 
-420 DADTFSDCFYAANVT
+420 
-435 LPASLEIIP
+435 
-444 EGCFGRIPAEIDFP
+444 
-458 NGNPRY
+458 
-464 SCENGFLIDN
+464 
-474 TTQTLLYTAPS
+474 
-485 SHGTAL
+485 
-491 PAVRRLGDWSLANW
+491 
-505 LWYDDDD
+505 
-512 PVLPDTLESVGSHIF
+512 
-527 YDCCVTRVT
+527 
-536 FPDGVT
+536 
-542 ELSPYTFHSTDLQEV
+542 
-557 HLPASLREIPDFC
+557 
-570 FWNCQLTALTIPDG
+570 
-584 VTHIGAQAFNGFTGE
+584 
-599 IIQAVTLPASVEF
+599 
-612 VGYRAFPDECDVTA
+612 
-626 LNPQVHFETATEY
+626 
-639 AERIPEYDWYG
+639 
-650 DEAADVLYSDGL
+650 LYSDGL

>member
-36 DGEAILTGCDWDAMQ
+36 DGEAVLTGCDWDAMQ

-79 GGGVFCS
+79 GGWVFCS
-86 LDGCPVDAPF
+86 LDGSPVDAPF

-105 TLDAYTFTECFYAT
+105 ALDADAFADCYYAA
-119 KITLPASLEIIP
+119 KVTLPATLEIIP
-131 EGCFD
+131 EDCFD
-136 RVPAE
+136 RISAE

-154 NGFLINNTTQTLLY
+154 NGFLIDNTTQTLLY

-173 HGIALPAVRR
+173 HGNPLPAVRR
-183 LGDWSLS
+183 LGDCSLA
-190 NYYLWYDDYD
+190 NWLWDDDDD

-213 VFYDCGVTRVTFPDG
+213 IFYDCGVTRVTFPDG
-228 ITELSPFTFS
+228 ITELSPYTFY
-238 CTALQ
+238 CTDLQ

-258 FWDCHLT
+258 FWNCQLI

-338 DEAADVLYSDGL
+338 GEAADVLYSDGL
-350 FDYELSSRGAVLLD
+350 FDYELSSRGAVLLG

-389 TSIGGWVFCSLD
+389 VGLGAYALCTYDFAGGRDFSI
-401 GCPLDAPF
+401 
-409 EIVLPE
+409 IV
-415 GLRAL
+415 
-420 DADTFSDCFYAANVT
+420 
-435 LPASLEIIP
+435 
-444 EGCFGRIPAEIDFP
+444 
-458 NGNPRY
+458 
-464 SCENGFLIDN
+464 
-474 TTQTLLYTAPS
+474 
-485 SHGTAL
+485 
-491 PAVRRLGDWSLANW
+491 
-505 LWYDDDD
+505 
-512 PVLPDTLESVGSHIF
+512 
-527 YDCCVTRVT
+527 
-536 FPDGVT
+536 
-542 ELSPYTFHSTDLQEV
+542 
-557 HLPASLREIPDFC
+557 
-570 FWNCQLTALTIPDG
+570 
-584 VTHIGAQAFNGFTGE
+584 
-599 IIQAVTLPASVEF
+599 
-612 VGYRAFPDECDVTA
+612 
-626 LNPQVHFETATEY
+626 
-639 AERIPEYDWYG
+639 
-650 DEAADVLYSDGL
+650 
-662 FDYELSSRGA
+662 
-672 VLLDCSRFFNQ
+672 
-683 PEVPDVLEIPSELG
+683 
-697 GTPVVAIAAN
+697 
-707 ALNTSESCADSLL
+707 
-720 FGIVLPEGVQ
+720 PEGV
-730 RVEADAFQCCHA
+730 RFMTSDAFLCCHA
-742 ATQISFPST
+742 ATRISFPST
-751 LTMLAEG
+751 LDDLPES
-758 SFFHVYAEID
+758 SFYHVSAEID

>member
-79 GGGVFCS
+79 GGWVFCS

-105 TLDAYTFTECFYAT
+105 ALDADTFADCFYAANV
-119 KITLPASLEIIP
+119 TLPATLEIIP
-131 EGCFD
+131 EDCFD
-136 RVPAE
+136 RISAE
-141 IDFPNG
+141 IEFPNG

-154 NGFLINNTTQTLLY
+154 NGFLIDNTTQTLLY

-173 HGIALPAVRR
+173 HGNPLPAVRR
-183 LGDWSLS
+183 LGDCSLM
-190 NYYLWYDDYD
+190 NWLWDDDDD

-213 VFYDCGVTRVTFPDG
+213 IFYDCGVTRVTFPDG
-228 ITELSPFTFS
+228 ITELSPYTFY
-238 CTALQ
+238 CTDLQ

-258 FWDCHLT
+258 FWNCQLI

-338 DEAADVLYSDGL
+338 GEAADVLYSDGL
-350 FDYELSSRGAVLLD
+350 FDYELSSRGAVLLG

-389 TSIGGWVFCSLD
+389 VGLGAYALCTYDFAGGRDFSI
-401 GCPLDAPF
+401 
-409 EIVLPE
+409 IV
-415 GLRAL
+415 
-420 DADTFSDCFYAANVT
+420 
-435 LPASLEIIP
+435 
-444 EGCFGRIPAEIDFP
+444 
-458 NGNPRY
+458 
-464 SCENGFLIDN
+464 
-474 TTQTLLYTAPS
+474 
-485 SHGTAL
+485 
-491 PAVRRLGDWSLANW
+491 
-505 LWYDDDD
+505 
-512 PVLPDTLESVGSHIF
+512 
-527 YDCCVTRVT
+527 
-536 FPDGVT
+536 
-542 ELSPYTFHSTDLQEV
+542 
-557 HLPASLREIPDFC
+557 
-570 FWNCQLTALTIPDG
+570 
-584 VTHIGAQAFNGFTGE
+584 
-599 IIQAVTLPASVEF
+599 
-612 VGYRAFPDECDVTA
+612 
-626 LNPQVHFETATEY
+626 
-639 AERIPEYDWYG
+639 
-650 DEAADVLYSDGL
+650 
-662 FDYELSSRGA
+662 
-672 VLLDCSRFFNQ
+672 
-683 PEVPDVLEIPSELG
+683 
-697 GTPVVAIAAN
+697 
-707 ALNTSESCADSLL
+707 
-720 FGIVLPEGVQ
+720 PEGV
-730 RVEADAFQCCHA
+730 RFMTSDAFLCCHA
-742 ATQISFPST
+742 ATRISFPST
-751 LTMLAEG
+751 LDDLPES
-758 SFFHVYAEID
+758 SFYHVSAEID

-894 GAVEIPEGVTRIG
+894 GAVEIPEGVARIG

>member
-17 ALAEDAESRRDGAF
+17 VLAEDAESRRDGAF

-79 GGGVFCS
+79 GGWVFCS
-86 LDGCPVDAPF
+86 LDGSPVDAPF

-105 TLDAYTFTECFYAT
+105 ALDADAFADCYYAA
-119 KITLPASLEIIP
+119 KVTLPATLEIIP
-131 EGCFD
+131 EDCFD
-136 RVPAE
+136 RISAE
-141 IDFPNG
+141 IEFPNG

-154 NGFLINNTTQTLLY
+154 NGFLIDNTTQTLLY

-173 HGIALPAVRR
+173 HGNPLPAVRR
-183 LGDWSLS
+183 LGDCSLA
-190 NYYLWYDDYD
+190 NWLWDDDDD

-213 VFYDCGVTRVTFPDG
+213 IFYDCGVTRVTFPDG
-228 ITELSPFTFS
+228 ITELSPYTFY
-238 CTALQ
+238 CTDLQ

-258 FWDCHLT
+258 FWNCQLI

-320 FETATEYAERIP
+320 FETAAEYAERIP

-338 DEAADVLYSDGL
+338 DEAADALYSDGL
-350 FDYELSSRGAVLLD
+350 FDYELSSRGAVLLG

-379 IPAELGGYPV
+379 IPATLGGYPV
-389 TSIGGWVFCSLD
+389 VGLGAYALCTYDFAGGRDFSM
-401 GCPLDAPF
+401 
-409 EIVLPE
+409 IV
-415 GLRAL
+415 
-420 DADTFSDCFYAANVT
+420 
-435 LPASLEIIP
+435 
-444 EGCFGRIPAEIDFP
+444 
-458 NGNPRY
+458 
-464 SCENGFLIDN
+464 
-474 TTQTLLYTAPS
+474 
-485 SHGTAL
+485 
-491 PAVRRLGDWSLANW
+491 
-505 LWYDDDD
+505 
-512 PVLPDTLESVGSHIF
+512 
-527 YDCCVTRVT
+527 
-536 FPDGVT
+536 
-542 ELSPYTFHSTDLQEV
+542 
-557 HLPASLREIPDFC
+557 
-570 FWNCQLTALTIPDG
+570 
-584 VTHIGAQAFNGFTGE
+584 
-599 IIQAVTLPASVEF
+599 
-612 VGYRAFPDECDVTA
+612 
-626 LNPQVHFETATEY
+626 
-639 AERIPEYDWYG
+639 
-650 DEAADVLYSDGL
+650 
-662 FDYELSSRGA
+662 
-672 VLLDCSRFFNQ
+672 
-683 PEVPDVLEIPSELG
+683 
-697 GTPVVAIAAN
+697 
-707 ALNTSESCADSLL
+707 
-720 FGIVLPEGVQ
+720 PEGV
-730 RVEADAFQCCHA
+730 RFMTSDAFLCCHA
-742 ATQISFPST
+742 ATRISFPST
-751 LTMLAEG
+751 LDDLPES
-758 SFFHVYAEID
+758 SFYHVSAEID

-808 LGDSALDNWKPAG
+808 LGDSSLDNWKPAG

>member
-17 ALAEDAESRRDGAF
+17 VLAEDAESRRDGVF

-36 DGEAILTGCDWDAMQ
+36 DGEATLTGCDWDAMQ

-59 EPPVSLEIPATLGG
+59 EPQVSLEIPATLGG
-73 YPVTSI
+73 YPVTAI
-79 GGGVFCS
+79 GGWLFSS
-86 LDGCPVDAPF
+86 LDVCPVDVPF

-105 TLDAYTFTECFYAT
+105 ALYADTFAECFYAV
-119 KITLPASLEIIP
+119 KVTLPATLEIIP
-131 EGCFD
+131 EGCFNLIE
-136 RVPAE
+136 AE

-154 NGFLINNTTQTLLY
+154 NGFLIDRDMQTLLY

-173 HGIALPAVRR
+173 HGNPLPAVRR
-183 LGDWSLS
+183 LGDCSLM
-190 NYYLWYDDYD
+190 NWLWYDDDD

-228 ITELSPFTFS
+228 ITELSPYTFY
-238 CTALQ
+238 CTDLQ

-258 FWDCHLT
+258 FWNCQLI

-338 DEAADVLYSDGL
+338 GEAADVLYSDGL

-364 CSRFLNQPE
+364 CSRFL
-373 VPDVLE
+373 
-379 IPAELGGYPV
+379 
-389 TSIGGWVFCSLD
+389 
-401 GCPLDAPF
+401 
-409 EIVLPE
+409 
-415 GLRAL
+415 
-420 DADTFSDCFYAANVT
+420 
-435 LPASLEIIP
+435 
-444 EGCFGRIPAEIDFP
+444 
-458 NGNPRY
+458 
-464 SCENGFLIDN
+464 
-474 TTQTLLYTAPS
+474 
-485 SHGTAL
+485 
-491 PAVRRLGDWSLANW
+491 
-505 LWYDDDD
+505 
-512 PVLPDTLESVGSHIF
+512 
-527 YDCCVTRVT
+527 
-536 FPDGVT
+536 
-542 ELSPYTFHSTDLQEV
+542 
-557 HLPASLREIPDFC
+557 
-570 FWNCQLTALTIPDG
+570 
-584 VTHIGAQAFNGFTGE
+584 
-599 IIQAVTLPASVEF
+599 
-612 VGYRAFPDECDVTA
+612 
-626 LNPQVHFETATEY
+626 
-639 AERIPEYDWYG
+639 
-650 DEAADVLYSDGL
+650 
-662 FDYELSSRGA
+662 
-672 VLLDCSRFFNQ
+672 NQ

>member
-17 ALAEDAESRRDGAF
+17 VLAEDAEIHRDGVF

-36 DGEAILTGCDWDAMQ
+36 DGEATLTGCDWDMMQ

-73 YPVTSI
+73 YPVTAI
-79 GGGVFCS
+79 GGWLFSS
-86 LDGCPVDAPF
+86 LDVCPVDAPF

-105 TLDAYTFTECFYAT
+105 ALDADTFAECFYAV
-119 KITLPASLEIIP
+119 KVTLPATLEVIP

-136 RVPAE
+136 QIEAE

-154 NGFLINNTTQTLLY
+154 NGFLIDNTTQTLLY

-183 LGDWSLS
+183 LGDCSLM
-190 NYYLWYDDYD
+190 NWLWYDDDD

-213 VFYDCGVTRVTFPDG
+213 IFYDCGVTRVTFPDG
-228 ITELSPFTFS
+228 ITELSPYTFY
-238 CTALQ
+238 CTDLQ

-258 FWDCHLT
+258 FWNCQLI

-320 FETATEYAERIP
+320 FETAAEYAERIP

-338 DEAADVLYSDGL
+338 DEAAD
-350 FDYELSSRGAVLLD
+350 A
-364 CSRFLNQPE
+364 
-373 VPDVLE
+373 
-379 IPAELGGYPV
+379 
-389 TSIGGWVFCSLD
+389 
-401 GCPLDAPF
+401 
-409 EIVLPE
+409 
-415 GLRAL
+415 
-420 DADTFSDCFYAANVT
+420 
-435 LPASLEIIP
+435 
-444 EGCFGRIPAEIDFP
+444 
-458 NGNPRY
+458 
-464 SCENGFLIDN
+464 
-474 TTQTLLYTAPS
+474 
-485 SHGTAL
+485 
-491 PAVRRLGDWSLANW
+491 
-505 LWYDDDD
+505 
-512 PVLPDTLESVGSHIF
+512 
-527 YDCCVTRVT
+527 
-536 FPDGVT
+536 
-542 ELSPYTFHSTDLQEV
+542 
-557 HLPASLREIPDFC
+557 
-570 FWNCQLTALTIPDG
+570 
-584 VTHIGAQAFNGFTGE
+584 
-599 IIQAVTLPASVEF
+599 
-612 VGYRAFPDECDVTA
+612 
-626 LNPQVHFETATEY
+626 
-639 AERIPEYDWYG
+639 
-650 DEAADVLYSDGL
+650 LYSDGL

-683 PEVPDVLEIPSELG
+683 PEVPDVLEIPAELG
-697 GTPVVAIAAN
+697 GYPVVGLGAY
-707 ALNTSESCADSLL
+707 ALCTYDFAGGRDFSI
-720 FGIVLPEGVQ
+720 IVPEGV
-730 RVEADAFQCCHA
+730 RFMTSDAFLCCHA
-742 ATQISFPST
+742 ATRISFPST
-751 LTMLAEG
+751 LDDLPES
-758 SFFHVYAEID
+758 SFYHVSAEID

>member
-36 DGEAILTGCDWDAMQ
+36 DGEAVLTGCDWDAMQ

-73 YPVTSI
+73 YPVTAI
-79 GGGVFCS
+79 GGWLFSS
-86 LDGCPVDAPF
+86 LDVCPVDVPF

-105 TLDAYTFTECFYAT
+105 ALDADTFAECFYAV
-119 KITLPASLEIIP
+119 KVTLPATLEIIP
-131 EGCFD
+131 EGCFNLIE
-136 RVPAE
+136 AE
-141 IDFPNG
+141 IDFPNS

-154 NGFLINNTTQTLLY
+154 NGFLIDRDTQTLLY

-173 HGIALPAVRR
+173 HGNPLPAVRR
-183 LGDWSLS
+183 LGDCSLM
-190 NYYLWYDDYD
+190 NWLWDDDDD

-213 VFYDCGVTRVTFPDG
+213 IFYDCGVTRVTFPDG
-228 ITELSPFTFS
+228 ITELSPYTFY
-238 CTALQ
+238 CTDLQ

-258 FWDCHLT
+258 FWNCQLT

-320 FETATEYAERIP
+320 FETAAEYAERIP

-338 DEAADVLYSDGL
+338 GEAADVLYSDGL
-350 FDYELSSRGAVLLD
+350 FDYELSSRGAVLLG

-379 IPAELGGYPV
+379 IPA
-389 TSIGGWVFCSLD
+389 
-401 GCPLDAPF
+401 
-409 EIVLPE
+409 
-415 GLRAL
+415 
-420 DADTFSDCFYAANVT
+420 
-435 LPASLEIIP
+435 
-444 EGCFGRIPAEIDFP
+444 
-458 NGNPRY
+458 
-464 SCENGFLIDN
+464 
-474 TTQTLLYTAPS
+474 
-485 SHGTAL
+485 
-491 PAVRRLGDWSLANW
+491 
-505 LWYDDDD
+505 
-512 PVLPDTLESVGSHIF
+512 
-527 YDCCVTRVT
+527 
-536 FPDGVT
+536 
-542 ELSPYTFHSTDLQEV
+542 
-557 HLPASLREIPDFC
+557 
-570 FWNCQLTALTIPDG
+570 
-584 VTHIGAQAFNGFTGE
+584 
-599 IIQAVTLPASVEF
+599 
-612 VGYRAFPDECDVTA
+612 
-626 LNPQVHFETATEY
+626 
-639 AERIPEYDWYG
+639 
-650 DEAADVLYSDGL
+650 
-662 FDYELSSRGA
+662 
-672 VLLDCSRFFNQ
+672 
-683 PEVPDVLEIPSELG
+683 ELG

-758 SFFHVYAEID
+758 IFFHVYAEID

>member
-17 ALAEDAESRRDGAF
+17 VLAEDAESHRDGAF

-59 EPPVSLEIPATLGG
+59 EPQVSLEIPATLGG
-73 YPVTSI
+73 YPVTAI
-79 GGGVFCS
+79 GGWVFCS

-105 TLDAYTFTECFYAT
+105 ALDADTFADCFYAANV
-119 KITLPASLEIIP
+119 TLPATLEIIP
-131 EGCFD
+131 EDCFD
-136 RVPAE
+136 RISAE
-141 IDFPNG
+141 IDFPND

-154 NGFLINNTTQTLLY
+154 NGLLIDNTTQTLLY

-173 HGIALPAVRR
+173 RGT
-183 LGDWSLS
+183 
-190 NYYLWYDDYD
+190 
-200 PVLPDTLESVGSY
+200 VLPDTLESVGSY
-213 VFYDCGVTRVTFPDG
+213 IFYDCGVTRVTFPDG
-228 ITELSPFTFS
+228 ITELSPYTFY
-238 CTALQ
+238 CTDLQ
-243 EVHLPASLREIPDYC
+243 EVHLPASLLEIPDYC
-258 FWDCHLT
+258 FWNCQLT

-320 FETATEYAERIP
+320 FETAA
-332 EYDWYG
+332 
-338 DEAADVLYSDGL
+338 
-350 FDYELSSRGAVLLD
+350 
-364 CSRFLNQPE
+364 
-373 VPDVLE
+373 
-379 IPAELGGYPV
+379 
-389 TSIGGWVFCSLD
+389 
-401 GCPLDAPF
+401 
-409 EIVLPE
+409 
-415 GLRAL
+415 
-420 DADTFSDCFYAANVT
+420 
-435 LPASLEIIP
+435 
-444 EGCFGRIPAEIDFP
+444 
-458 NGNPRY
+458 
-464 SCENGFLIDN
+464 
-474 TTQTLLYTAPS
+474 
-485 SHGTAL
+485 
-491 PAVRRLGDWSLANW
+491 
-505 LWYDDDD
+505 
-512 PVLPDTLESVGSHIF
+512 
-527 YDCCVTRVT
+527 
-536 FPDGVT
+536 
-542 ELSPYTFHSTDLQEV
+542 
-557 HLPASLREIPDFC
+557 
-570 FWNCQLTALTIPDG
+570 
-584 VTHIGAQAFNGFTGE
+584 
-599 IIQAVTLPASVEF
+599 
-612 VGYRAFPDECDVTA
+612 
-626 LNPQVHFETATEY
+626 EY

-683 PEVPDVLEIPSELG
+683 PEVPDVLEIPAKLG
-697 GTPVVAIAAN
+697 GYPVVGLGAY
-707 ALNTSESCADSLL
+707 ALCTYD
-720 FGIVLPEGVQ
+720 FGDGRDFSIIVPEGV
-730 RVEADAFQCCHA
+730 RFMTSDAFLCCHA
-742 ATQISFPST
+742 ATRISFPST
-751 LTMLAEG
+751 LDDLPEN
-758 SFFHVYAEID
+758 SFYQVSAEID

-830 ESIGPYALDGQYTGD
+830 ESIGPYALYGQYTDD

-852 ILPDGVREL
+852 ILPDGIREL
-861 SDCSIYGCWEI
+861 SECSIYAGREI

-907 EFAFYYYDWEQTELS
+907 EFAFYYYDLGQTELS

-935 RAFPDECE
+935 RAFPDGCE

>member
-79 GGGVFCS
+79 GGWVFCS

-105 TLDAYTFTECFYAT
+105 ALDADTFADCFYAANV
-119 KITLPASLEIIP
+119 TLPATLEIIP
-131 EGCFD
+131 EDCFD
-136 RVPAE
+136 RISAE
-141 IDFPNG
+141 IEFPNG

-154 NGFLINNTTQTLLY
+154 NGFLIDNTTQTLLY

-173 HGIALPAVRR
+173 HGNPLPAVRR
-183 LGDWSLS
+183 LGDCSLA
-190 NYYLWYDDYD
+190 NWLWDDDDD

-213 VFYDCGVTRVTFPDG
+213 IFYDCGVTRVTFPDG
-228 ITELSPFTFS
+228 ITELSPYTFY
-238 CTALQ
+238 CTDLQ

-258 FWDCHLT
+258 FWNCQLI

-320 FETATEYAERIP
+320 FETAAEYAERIP

-338 DEAADVLYSDGL
+338 GEAADVLYSDGL
-350 FDYELSSRGAVLLD
+350 FDYELSSRGAVLLG

-389 TSIGGWVFCSLD
+389 VGLGAYALCTYDFAGGRDFSI
-401 GCPLDAPF
+401 
-409 EIVLPE
+409 IV
-415 GLRAL
+415 
-420 DADTFSDCFYAANVT
+420 
-435 LPASLEIIP
+435 
-444 EGCFGRIPAEIDFP
+444 
-458 NGNPRY
+458 
-464 SCENGFLIDN
+464 
-474 TTQTLLYTAPS
+474 
-485 SHGTAL
+485 
-491 PAVRRLGDWSLANW
+491 
-505 LWYDDDD
+505 
-512 PVLPDTLESVGSHIF
+512 
-527 YDCCVTRVT
+527 
-536 FPDGVT
+536 
-542 ELSPYTFHSTDLQEV
+542 
-557 HLPASLREIPDFC
+557 
-570 FWNCQLTALTIPDG
+570 
-584 VTHIGAQAFNGFTGE
+584 
-599 IIQAVTLPASVEF
+599 
-612 VGYRAFPDECDVTA
+612 
-626 LNPQVHFETATEY
+626 
-639 AERIPEYDWYG
+639 
-650 DEAADVLYSDGL
+650 
-662 FDYELSSRGA
+662 
-672 VLLDCSRFFNQ
+672 
-683 PEVPDVLEIPSELG
+683 
-697 GTPVVAIAAN
+697 
-707 ALNTSESCADSLL
+707 
-720 FGIVLPEGVQ
+720 PEGV
-730 RVEADAFQCCHA
+730 RFMTSDAFLCCHA
-742 ATQISFPST
+742 ATRISFPST
-751 LTMLAEG
+751 LDDLPES
-758 SFFHVYAEID
+758 SFYHVSAEID

-894 GAVEIPEGVTRIG
+894 GAVEIPEGVARIG

>member
-36 DGEAILTGCDWDAMQ
+36 DGEATLTGCDWDAMQ

-59 EPPVSLEIPATLGG
+59 DPPVSLEIPATLGG

-79 GGGVFCS
+79 GGWVFCS

-105 TLDAYTFTECFYAT
+105 ALDADAFADCYYAA
-119 KITLPASLEIIP
+119 KVTLPATLEIIP
-131 EGCFD
+131 EDCFD
-136 RVPAE
+136 RISAE
-141 IDFPNG
+141 IEFPNG

-154 NGFLINNTTQTLLY
+154 NGFLIDNTTQTLLY

-173 HGIALPAVRR
+173 HGNPLPAVRR
-183 LGDWSLS
+183 LGDCSLM
-190 NYYLWYDDYD
+190 NWLWDDDDD

-213 VFYDCGVTRVTFPDG
+213 IFYDCGVTRVTFPDG
-228 ITELSPFTFS
+228 ITELSPYTFY
-238 CTALQ
+238 CTDLQ

-258 FWDCHLT
+258 FWNCQLI

-320 FETATEYAERIP
+320 FETAAEYAERIP

-379 IPAELGGYPV
+379 IPATLGGYPV
-389 TSIGGWVFCSLD
+389 VGLGAYALCTYDFAGRRDFSI
-401 GCPLDAPF
+401 
-409 EIVLPE
+409 IV
-415 GLRAL
+415 
-420 DADTFSDCFYAANVT
+420 
-435 LPASLEIIP
+435 
-444 EGCFGRIPAEIDFP
+444 
-458 NGNPRY
+458 
-464 SCENGFLIDN
+464 
-474 TTQTLLYTAPS
+474 
-485 SHGTAL
+485 
-491 PAVRRLGDWSLANW
+491 
-505 LWYDDDD
+505 
-512 PVLPDTLESVGSHIF
+512 
-527 YDCCVTRVT
+527 
-536 FPDGVT
+536 
-542 ELSPYTFHSTDLQEV
+542 
-557 HLPASLREIPDFC
+557 
-570 FWNCQLTALTIPDG
+570 
-584 VTHIGAQAFNGFTGE
+584 
-599 IIQAVTLPASVEF
+599 
-612 VGYRAFPDECDVTA
+612 
-626 LNPQVHFETATEY
+626 
-639 AERIPEYDWYG
+639 
-650 DEAADVLYSDGL
+650 
-662 FDYELSSRGA
+662 
-672 VLLDCSRFFNQ
+672 
-683 PEVPDVLEIPSELG
+683 
-697 GTPVVAIAAN
+697 
-707 ALNTSESCADSLL
+707 
-720 FGIVLPEGVQ
+720 PEGV
-730 RVEADAFQCCHA
+730 RFMTSDAFLCCHA
-742 ATQISFPST
+742 ATRISFPST
-751 LTMLAEG
+751 LGALPES
-758 SFFHVYAEID
+758 SFYHVSAEID

-778 ENGFLIDRDTQT
+778 ENGFLIDRGTQT

-808 LGDSALDNWKPAG
+808 LGASALDNWKPAG

>member
-17 ALAEDAESRRDGAF
+17 ALAEDAESHRDGAF

-36 DGEAILTGCDWDAMQ
+36 DGEATLTGCDWDAMQ

-105 TLDAYTFTECFYAT
+105 ALDADTFTECFYAT

-258 FWDCHLT
+258 FWDCQLTALTIPDGVTRIGAHAIDWFTGEIIGAVTLPASVEFVGYRAFPDECDVTALNPQVHFETAAEYAERIPEYDWYGDEAADALYSDGLFDYELSSRGAVLLDCSRFFNQPEIPDVLEIPATLGGYPVTAIGGWLFSSLDVCPVDAPFEVVFPEGLRALDADTFAECFYAVKVTLPASLEIIPEGCFGRIPAEIDFPNGNPRYSCENGFLIDRDTQTLLYTAPSSHGIALPAVRRLGDWSLANWLWYDDDDPVLPDTLESVGSYIFYDCCVTRVTFPDGVTELSPYTFHCTDLQEVHLPASLREIPDYCFWNCQLI

-320 FETATEYAERIP
+320 FETAAEYAERIP

-338 DEAADVLYSDGL
+338 DEAAD
-350 FDYELSSRGAVLLD
+350 A
-364 CSRFLNQPE
+364 
-373 VPDVLE
+373 
-379 IPAELGGYPV
+379 
-389 TSIGGWVFCSLD
+389 
-401 GCPLDAPF
+401 
-409 EIVLPE
+409 
-415 GLRAL
+415 
-420 DADTFSDCFYAANVT
+420 
-435 LPASLEIIP
+435 
-444 EGCFGRIPAEIDFP
+444 
-458 NGNPRY
+458 
-464 SCENGFLIDN
+464 
-474 TTQTLLYTAPS
+474 
-485 SHGTAL
+485 
-491 PAVRRLGDWSLANW
+491 
-505 LWYDDDD
+505 
-512 PVLPDTLESVGSHIF
+512 
-527 YDCCVTRVT
+527 
-536 FPDGVT
+536 
-542 ELSPYTFHSTDLQEV
+542 
-557 HLPASLREIPDFC
+557 
-570 FWNCQLTALTIPDG
+570 
-584 VTHIGAQAFNGFTGE
+584 
-599 IIQAVTLPASVEF
+599 
-612 VGYRAFPDECDVTA
+612 
-626 LNPQVHFETATEY
+626 
-639 AERIPEYDWYG
+639 
-650 DEAADVLYSDGL
+650 LYSDGL

-894 GAVEIPEGVTRIG
+894 GAVEIPEGVMRIG

>member
-12 LLPLT
+12 LLPLS
-17 ALAEDAESRRDGAF
+17 ALAEDAESHRDGAF

-36 DGEAILTGCDWDAMQ
+36 DGEATLTGCDWDAMQ

-59 EPPVSLEIPATLGG
+59 EPQVSLEIPATLGG

-190 NYYLWYDDYD
+190 NYYLWYDDDD

-213 VFYDCGVTRVTFPDG
+213 IFYDCGVTRVTFPDG
-228 ITELSPFTFS
+228 ITELSPYTFY
-238 CTALQ
+238 CTDLQ

-258 FWDCHLT
+258 FWNCQLI

-320 FETATEYAERIP
+320 FETAAEYAERIP

-338 DEAADVLYSDGL
+338 DEAAD
-350 FDYELSSRGAVLLD
+350 A
-364 CSRFLNQPE
+364 
-373 VPDVLE
+373 
-379 IPAELGGYPV
+379 
-389 TSIGGWVFCSLD
+389 
-401 GCPLDAPF
+401 
-409 EIVLPE
+409 
-415 GLRAL
+415 
-420 DADTFSDCFYAANVT
+420 
-435 LPASLEIIP
+435 
-444 EGCFGRIPAEIDFP
+444 
-458 NGNPRY
+458 
-464 SCENGFLIDN
+464 
-474 TTQTLLYTAPS
+474 
-485 SHGTAL
+485 
-491 PAVRRLGDWSLANW
+491 
-505 LWYDDDD
+505 
-512 PVLPDTLESVGSHIF
+512 
-527 YDCCVTRVT
+527 
-536 FPDGVT
+536 
-542 ELSPYTFHSTDLQEV
+542 
-557 HLPASLREIPDFC
+557 
-570 FWNCQLTALTIPDG
+570 
-584 VTHIGAQAFNGFTGE
+584 
-599 IIQAVTLPASVEF
+599 
-612 VGYRAFPDECDVTA
+612 
-626 LNPQVHFETATEY
+626 
-639 AERIPEYDWYG
+639 
-650 DEAADVLYSDGL
+650 LYSDGL

-683 PEVPDVLEIPSELG
+683 PEVPDVLEIPAELG
-697 GTPVVAIAAN
+697 GYPVVGLGAY
-707 ALNTSESCADSLL
+707 ALCTYDFAGGRDFSI
-720 FGIVLPEGVQ
+720 IVPEGV
-730 RVEADAFQCCHA
+730 RFMTSDAFLCCHA
-742 ATQISFPST
+742 ATRISFPST
-751 LTMLAEG
+751 LDDLPES
-758 SFFHVYAEID
+758 SFYHVSAEID

>member
-17 ALAEDAESRRDGAF
+17 ALAEDAEIHRDGAF

-59 EPPVSLEIPATLGG
+59 DPPVSLEIPATLGG

-79 GGGVFCS
+79 GGWVFCS

-105 TLDAYTFTECFYAT
+105 ALDADTFADCFYAANV
-119 KITLPASLEIIP
+119 TLPATLEIIP
-131 EGCFD
+131 EDCFD
-136 RVPAE
+136 RISAE
-141 IDFPNG
+141 IEFPNG

-173 HGIALPAVRR
+173 HGNPLTAVRR
-183 LGDWSLS
+183 LRDCSLM
-190 NYYLWYDDYD
+190 NWLWDDDDD

-213 VFYDCGVTRVTFPDG
+213 IFYDCGVTRVTFPDG
-228 ITELSPFTFS
+228 ITELSPYTFY
-238 CTALQ
+238 CTDLQ

-258 FWDCHLT
+258 FWNCQLT

-290 AVTLPASVEFVGYRA
+290 AVTLPASVEFVGYCA

-338 DEAADVLYSDGL
+338 DEAAD
-350 FDYELSSRGAVLLD
+350 A
-364 CSRFLNQPE
+364 
-373 VPDVLE
+373 
-379 IPAELGGYPV
+379 
-389 TSIGGWVFCSLD
+389 
-401 GCPLDAPF
+401 
-409 EIVLPE
+409 
-415 GLRAL
+415 
-420 DADTFSDCFYAANVT
+420 
-435 LPASLEIIP
+435 
-444 EGCFGRIPAEIDFP
+444 
-458 NGNPRY
+458 
-464 SCENGFLIDN
+464 
-474 TTQTLLYTAPS
+474 
-485 SHGTAL
+485 
-491 PAVRRLGDWSLANW
+491 
-505 LWYDDDD
+505 
-512 PVLPDTLESVGSHIF
+512 
-527 YDCCVTRVT
+527 
-536 FPDGVT
+536 
-542 ELSPYTFHSTDLQEV
+542 
-557 HLPASLREIPDFC
+557 
-570 FWNCQLTALTIPDG
+570 
-584 VTHIGAQAFNGFTGE
+584 
-599 IIQAVTLPASVEF
+599 
-612 VGYRAFPDECDVTA
+612 
-626 LNPQVHFETATEY
+626 
-639 AERIPEYDWYG
+639 
-650 DEAADVLYSDGL
+650 LYSDGL

>member
-79 GGGVFCS
+79 GGWVFCS

-105 TLDAYTFTECFYAT
+105 ALDADTFADCFYAANV
-119 KITLPASLEIIP
+119 TLPATLEIIP
-131 EGCFD
+131 EDCFD
-136 RVPAE
+136 RISAE

-154 NGFLINNTTQTLLY
+154 NGFLIDNTTQTLLY

-173 HGIALPAVRR
+173 HGNPLPAVRR
-183 LGDWSLS
+183 LGDCSLA
-190 NYYLWYDDYD
+190 NWLWDDDDD

-213 VFYDCGVTRVTFPDG
+213 IFYDCGVTRVTFPDG
-228 ITELSPFTFS
+228 ITELSPYTFY
-238 CTALQ
+238 CTDLQ

-258 FWDCHLT
+258 FWNCQLT

-320 FETATEYAERIP
+320 FETAAEYAERIP

-350 FDYELSSRGAVLLD
+350 FDYELSSRGAVLLG

-389 TSIGGWVFCSLD
+389 VGLGAYALCTYDFAGGRDFSI
-401 GCPLDAPF
+401 
-409 EIVLPE
+409 IV
-415 GLRAL
+415 
-420 DADTFSDCFYAANVT
+420 
-435 LPASLEIIP
+435 
-444 EGCFGRIPAEIDFP
+444 
-458 NGNPRY
+458 
-464 SCENGFLIDN
+464 
-474 TTQTLLYTAPS
+474 
-485 SHGTAL
+485 
-491 PAVRRLGDWSLANW
+491 
-505 LWYDDDD
+505 
-512 PVLPDTLESVGSHIF
+512 
-527 YDCCVTRVT
+527 
-536 FPDGVT
+536 
-542 ELSPYTFHSTDLQEV
+542 
-557 HLPASLREIPDFC
+557 
-570 FWNCQLTALTIPDG
+570 
-584 VTHIGAQAFNGFTGE
+584 
-599 IIQAVTLPASVEF
+599 
-612 VGYRAFPDECDVTA
+612 
-626 LNPQVHFETATEY
+626 
-639 AERIPEYDWYG
+639 
-650 DEAADVLYSDGL
+650 
-662 FDYELSSRGA
+662 
-672 VLLDCSRFFNQ
+672 
-683 PEVPDVLEIPSELG
+683 
-697 GTPVVAIAAN
+697 
-707 ALNTSESCADSLL
+707 
-720 FGIVLPEGVQ
+720 PEGV
-730 RVEADAFQCCHA
+730 RFMTSDAFLCCHA
-742 ATQISFPST
+742 ATRISFPST
-751 LTMLAEG
+751 LDDLPES
-758 SFFHVYAEID
+758 SFYHVSAEID

>member
-17 ALAEDAESRRDGAF
+17 ALAEDAESHRDGAF

-36 DGEAILTGCDWDAMQ
+36 DGEATLTGCDWDAMQ

-59 EPPVSLEIPATLGG
+59 DPPVSLEIPATLGG
-73 YPVTSI
+73 YPVTAI
-79 GGGVFCS
+79 GGWVFCS

-105 TLDAYTFTECFYAT
+105 ALDADTFADCFYAANV
-119 KITLPASLEIIP
+119 TLPATLEIIP
-131 EGCFD
+131 EDCFD
-136 RVPAE
+136 RISAE
-141 IDFPNG
+141 IEFPNG

-154 NGFLINNTTQTLLY
+154 NGFLIDNTTQTLLY

-173 HGIALPAVRR
+173 HGNPLPAVRR
-183 LGDWSLS
+183 LGDCSLM
-190 NYYLWYDDYD
+190 NWLWDDDDD

-213 VFYDCGVTRVTFPDG
+213 IFYDCGVTRVTFPDG
-228 ITELSPFTFS
+228 ITELSPYTFY
-238 CTALQ
+238 CTDLQ

-258 FWDCHLT
+258 FWNCQLT

-320 FETATEYAERIP
+320 FETAAEYAERIP

-338 DEAADVLYSDGL
+338 DEAADALYSDGL

-379 IPAELGGYPV
+379 IPAKLGGYPV
-389 TSIGGWVFCSLD
+389 V
-401 GCPLDAPF
+401 
-409 EIVLPE
+409 
-415 GLRAL
+415 GLGAYAL
-420 DADTFSDCFYAANVT
+420 CTY
-435 LPASLEIIP
+435 
-444 EGCFGRIPAEIDFP
+444 DF
-458 NGNPRY
+458 
-464 SCENGFLIDN
+464 
-474 TTQTLLYTAPS
+474 
-485 SHGTAL
+485 
-491 PAVRRLGDWSLANW
+491 
-505 LWYDDDD
+505 
-512 PVLPDTLESVGSHIF
+512 
-527 YDCCVTRVT
+527 
-536 FPDGVT
+536 
-542 ELSPYTFHSTDLQEV
+542 
-557 HLPASLREIPDFC
+557 
-570 FWNCQLTALTIPDG
+570 
-584 VTHIGAQAFNGFTGE
+584 
-599 IIQAVTLPASVEF
+599 
-612 VGYRAFPDECDVTA
+612 
-626 LNPQVHFETATEY
+626 
-639 AERIPEYDWYG
+639 
-650 DEAADVLYSDGL
+650 ADVRDFS
-662 FDYELSSRGA
+662 
-672 VLLDCSRFFNQ
+672 
-683 PEVPDVLEIPSELG
+683 I
-697 GTPVVAIAAN
+697 
-707 ALNTSESCADSLL
+707 
-720 FGIVLPEGVQ
+720 IVPEGV
-730 RVEADAFQCCHA
+730 RFMTSDAFLCCHD
-742 ATQISFPST
+742 ATRISFPST
-751 LTMLAEG
+751 LDDLPEG
-758 SFFHVYAEID
+758 SFYHVSAEID

>member
-36 DGEAILTGCDWDAMQ
+36 DGEATLTGCDWDAMQ

-320 FETATEYAERIP
+320 FETAAEYAERIP

-338 DEAADVLYSDGL
+338 DEAADALYSDGL
-350 FDYELSSRGAVLLD
+350 FDYELSSRGAVLLG
-364 CSRFLNQPE
+364 CSRFL
-373 VPDVLE
+373 
-379 IPAELGGYPV
+379 
-389 TSIGGWVFCSLD
+389 
-401 GCPLDAPF
+401 
-409 EIVLPE
+409 
-415 GLRAL
+415 
-420 DADTFSDCFYAANVT
+420 
-435 LPASLEIIP
+435 
-444 EGCFGRIPAEIDFP
+444 
-458 NGNPRY
+458 
-464 SCENGFLIDN
+464 
-474 TTQTLLYTAPS
+474 
-485 SHGTAL
+485 
-491 PAVRRLGDWSLANW
+491 
-505 LWYDDDD
+505 
-512 PVLPDTLESVGSHIF
+512 
-527 YDCCVTRVT
+527 
-536 FPDGVT
+536 
-542 ELSPYTFHSTDLQEV
+542 
-557 HLPASLREIPDFC
+557 
-570 FWNCQLTALTIPDG
+570 
-584 VTHIGAQAFNGFTGE
+584 
-599 IIQAVTLPASVEF
+599 
-612 VGYRAFPDECDVTA
+612 
-626 LNPQVHFETATEY
+626 
-639 AERIPEYDWYG
+639 
-650 DEAADVLYSDGL
+650 
-662 FDYELSSRGA
+662 
-672 VLLDCSRFFNQ
+672 NQ

-730 RVEADAFQCCHA
+730 RVEANAFLCCHA
-742 ATQISFPST
+742 ATRISFPST
-751 LTMLAEG
+751 LDDLPES
-758 SFFHVYAEID
+758 SFYHVSAEID

-808 LGDSALDNWKPAG
+808 LGASALDNWKPAG

-943 ITALNPDTHFETE
+943 ITVLNPDTHFETE